1 MTDSNPI
8 ARLKKVRDER
18 QEAGKRFRENQK
30 KRGEQIKQTTT
41 SKVIRGALSG
51 PLKAVNETVE
61 FVDDIYDYAVGNPY
75 DNNEL
80 IDLQA
85 LGLEVAGDK
94 EDWAYTV
101 PQAITQF
108 LLPAGAISKTLKGTK
123 LIGMNNA
130 WTRNALAGF
139 ITDAVVQDPYEEN
152 LFNMIDKHPRLA
164 TPISEVLKAK
174 TPEEI
179 SVAEARLRQAGGGL
193 LAGEALTAFGVGVKA
208 IKKTPELYERVIKR
222 LSRRDEILMTDNVVD
237 NLGDEILD
245 LGLDKQPTKVTPKNT
260 TPVKFDLPDT
270 RGQGKFYH
278 GTAQEIT
285 LEEGGEAASS
295 QNIYG
300 NGFYTTD
307 DLITGSKY
315 QKKGKKQFLKPEIPI
330 AKGVKRESDLPF
342 GIQSD
347 LRKLDITDAELN
359 QLVRPGIEV
368 PSADRLRDLARQARQ
383 FPIDNQFSG
392 GSRTNVDAFNKIA
405 DRLDELADNPP
416 QTPDFRPVTYEIA
429 EKQPVNFYDLDQSVD
444 AELKTFINNFN
455 DEPYENI
462 VSEAVNDL
470 GDNYTLSQLFDEI
483 RGYANGRGVSSN
495 TVIDEI
501 FGNFQDYFKGKG
513 FGGFTHQGGKKAG
526 KGKRLH
532 QVRIYFDP
540 TNQIDI
546 NKVDL
551 DALADPKVQ
560 TTFNP
565 KFTGGGDPDVQKL
578 IIDRA
583 DKIKELDANNAW
595 PYKRTFADMV
605 QSANDLLPQE
615 TIESAR
621 LFNARYGRGG
631 EEDLPA
637 TLIAMNQLMNKNA
650 INLASLAKSMDE
662 SLAAGNKAG
671 FQELKE
677 QFVTEAKVLD
687 GLITLNKPLKTVPAQ
702 TLAANRAGGGVGKV
716 AASVDDLKGRTP
728 AEKAIDQ
735 ATDIRGT
742 VKEPTDPLAEFSL
755 QEILDAAENGDKASL
770 KKLRLITKKLQAA
783 QGNPQAL
790 QKMASES
797 KIMRGL
803 KVNNE
808 IFINSILSGPETHA
822 VNILSTSLNT
832 LARPL
837 EQTLGS
843 FAQGDMTGA
852 IRGGKELY
860 YLMSSITDSLKGAKL
875 SFQIEDNIVNPGAM
889 IQDSDRFQIRMEG
902 NGTLA
907 NMVNSFGTIIRL
919 PSRFLL
925 AEDEFFKQ
933 LNFRAYV
940 KASAWEDGMRK
951 GLQGADL
958 QKHIQ
963 QQFDGTIEIV
973 NKNSMANVKDKSVL
987 DLFEKAQQYA
997 AETTFTADLPEGSL
1011 GGAIQG
1017 VARHP
1022 AGRIIFPFVRTPI
1035 NIFKA
1040 QVRRTPG
1047 VNMLLQEYRQ
1057 ALKSTDP
1064 SVAAKAKGEMILGG
1078 AIWSVA
1084 GMTALAINDPMSELA
1099 ITGGGPSDF
1108 NMLNQKRA
1116 TGWQPYSFR
1125 FLLRDENGK
1134 VRMGKDGK
1142 PRYKYVSFKRLDP
1155 WSSFLMMAADAA
1167 SITGGLSKQDRDDF
1181 GVAASVAL
1189 GRNITNKTYLQGIT
1203 ELADLLGK
1211 PYKMES
1217 WLARRAAAGGG
1228 ILGVVPFPGNP
1239 FSSLGRSLTKATDN
1253 QIMDKRVRAGDD
1265 GFVILRK
1272 FHNELAATIPG
1283 YSGGLR
1289 PMRNFIT
1296 GSIIE
1301 YPVGFGPDNMSVLNP
1316 IKETSSINN
1325 NVLTTLDDIG
1335 ARITQPSDE
1344 LSLGRLPSGQAIGS
1358 GIELTYDEHLDL
1370 IEETAFVKINGQT
1383 MVRALHNR
1391 IQQKDFQALMKSV
1404 RGELIEQNN
1413 MDIEVQ
1419 AQEANRDLA
1428 EDILRDIVNEYKK
1441 AGKQIWFSKNPE
1453 RKKEYLQLQATIRQE
1468 ANNDILEG
1476 FQQLNAN

>member
-8 ARLKKVRDER
+8 ARLKKFRDER
-18 QEAGKRFRENQK
+18 QEAGKKFREIQR

-61 FVDDIYDYAVGNPY
+61 FVDDIYDFAAGNPY

-85 LGLEVAGDK
+85 LGLEIAGDK
-94 EDWAYTV
+94 EDWSYTV

-108 LLPAGAISKTLKGTK
+108 LLPAGVISKGLKGTK
-123 LIGMNNA
+123 LVGMNNA
-130 WTRNALAGF
+130 WARNAVAGF

-152 LFNMIDKHPRLA
+152 LFNMIDKHPRLGGVI
-164 TPISEVLKAK
+164 TDVLKAK

-179 SVAEARLRQAGGGL
+179 GVADARFRQAASGL
-193 LAGEALTAFGVGVKA
+193 VAGEALTALGLGVKA

-237 NLGDEILD
+237 NLGDEI
-245 LGLDKQPTKVTPKNT
+245 
-260 TPVKFDLPDT
+260 
-270 RGQGKFYH
+270 
-278 GTAQEIT
+278 I
-285 LEEGGEAASS
+285 
-295 QNIYG
+295 
-300 NGFYTTD
+300 D
-307 DLITGSKY
+307 DLN
-315 QKKGKKQFLKPEIPI
+315 
-330 AKGVKRESDLPF
+330 LP
-342 GIQSD
+342 
-347 LRKLDITDAELN
+347 
-359 QLVRPGIEV
+359 
-368 PSADRLRDLARQARQ
+368 
-383 FPIDNQFSG
+383 
-392 GSRTNVDAFNKIA
+392 
-405 DRLDELADNPP
+405 
-416 QTPDFRPVTYEIA
+416 
-429 EKQPVNFYDLDQSVD
+429 
-444 AELKTFINNFN
+444 
-455 DEPYENI
+455 
-462 VSEAVNDL
+462 
-470 GDNYTLSQLFDEI
+470 
-483 RGYANGRGVSSN
+483 
-495 TVIDEI
+495 
-501 FGNFQDYFKGKG
+501 
-513 FGGFTHQGGKKAG
+513 
-526 KGKRLH
+526 
-532 QVRIYFDP
+532 
-540 TNQIDI
+540 
-546 NKVDL
+546 NKVVKEGD
-551 DALADPKVQ
+551 KVE

-583 DKIKELDANNAW
+583 EELKRLDANNAW

-605 QSANDLLPQE
+605 KNANDLLPQE

-637 TLIAMNQLMNKNA
+637 TLISMNQLMNKNA

-671 FQELKE
+671 FTELKG

-755 QEILDAAENGDKASL
+755 EEILNAAEQGDKASL

-790 QKMASES
+790 QKMANES

-803 KVNNE
+803 KVQNE

-889 IQDSDRFQIRMEG
+889 IQDADRFQVRMEG
-902 NGTLA
+902 NGTVA

-933 LNFRAYV
+933 LNFRSYV

-958 QKHIQ
+958 QDHIQ
-963 QQFDGTIEIV
+963 RQFDGTIEIV

-987 DLFEKAQQYA
+987 DLYEKAQQYA
-997 AETTFTADLPEGSL
+997 AETTFTADLPEDSL

-1035 NIFKA
+1035 NIFKS

-1084 GMTALAINDPMSELA
+1084 GITALAINDPMSELA

-1125 FLLRDENGK
+1125 FLLKDENGNI
-1134 VRMGKDGK
+1134 RMGKDGK

-1217 WLARRAAAGGG
+1217 WLARRAAAT
-1228 ILGVVPFPGNP
+1228 VNP
-1239 FSSLGRSLTKATDN
+1239 FSSLGRSLTKATDG

-1283 YSGGLR
+1283 YGANLR

-1316 IKETSSINN
+1316 IKETDSINN

-1344 LSLGRLPSGQAIGS
+1344 LTLGRLPSGKAVGS
-1358 GIELTYDEHLDL
+1358 GIELNYNEHLDL

-1383 MVRALHNR
+1383 MVRALNNR

-1404 RGELIEQNN
+1404 RGEMIEQNN
-1413 MDIEVQ
+1413 MDIEVK

-1428 EDILRDIVNEYKK
+1428 EDILRDIVNKYKK
-1441 AGKQIWFSKNPE
+1441 AGKQIWLSKNPE
-1453 RKKEYLQLQATIRQE
+1453 RALEYRQLQSAIRQE
-1468 ANNDILEG
+1468 ANNDILKSFEA
-1476 FQQLNAN
+1476 LNAN

>member
-1 MTDSNPI
+1 MTETPSNKKNLLQNLDQTIQDTQARTVDFFDNTFLGDKRSLEEIKQNRQEIRDKGI
-8 ARLKKVRDER
+8 AKRKKIDEKLKK
-18 QEAGKRFRENQK
+18 
-30 KRGEQIKQTTT
+30 TTT
-41 SKVIRGALSG
+41 SKVIRGTLTG

-85 LGLEVAGDK
+85 LGLEVKGDK

-108 LLPAGAISKTLKGTK
+108 LLPAGVLSKTLKGTK
-123 LIGMNNA
+123 LVGMGNA
-130 WTRNALAGF
+130 WTRNAVAGF

-164 TPISEVLKAK
+164 SPISDLLKAK
-174 TPEEI
+174 TAEEI
-179 SVAEARLRQAGGGL
+179 GVAEARFRQATGGL
-193 LAGEALTAFGVGVKA
+193 LAGEALTALGLGVKA
-208 IKKTPELYERVIKR
+208 IKKTPELYERVINR

-237 NLGDEILD
+237 NLGDEI
-245 LGLDKQPTKVTPKNT
+245 
-260 TPVKFDLPDT
+260 
-270 RGQGKFYH
+270 
-278 GTAQEIT
+278 I
-285 LEEGGEAASS
+285 
-295 QNIYG
+295 
-300 NGFYTTD
+300 D
-307 DLITGSKY
+307 DLN
-315 QKKGKKQFLKPEIPI
+315 
-330 AKGVKRESDLPF
+330 LP
-342 GIQSD
+342 
-347 LRKLDITDAELN
+347 
-359 QLVRPGIEV
+359 
-368 PSADRLRDLARQARQ
+368 
-383 FPIDNQFSG
+383 
-392 GSRTNVDAFNKIA
+392 
-405 DRLDELADNPP
+405 
-416 QTPDFRPVTYEIA
+416 
-429 EKQPVNFYDLDQSVD
+429 
-444 AELKTFINNFN
+444 
-455 DEPYENI
+455 
-462 VSEAVNDL
+462 
-470 GDNYTLSQLFDEI
+470 
-483 RGYANGRGVSSN
+483 
-495 TVIDEI
+495 
-501 FGNFQDYFKGKG
+501 
-513 FGGFTHQGGKKAG
+513 
-526 KGKRLH
+526 
-532 QVRIYFDP
+532 
-540 TNQIDI
+540 
-546 NKVDL
+546 NKVVKEGD
-551 DALADPKVQ
+551 KVE

-583 DKIKELDANNAW
+583 EELKRLDANNAW

-605 QSANDLLPQE
+605 KNANDLLPAE
-615 TIESAR
+615 VIESAR

-650 INLASLAKSMDE
+650 INLASLAKTIDE
-662 SLAAGNKAG
+662 TLATGNKSG
-671 FQELKE
+671 FSEELKK
-677 QFVTEAKVLD
+677 QFIREAKVLD
-687 GLITLNKPLKTVPAQ
+687 GLITLNKPLKTIPAQ

-716 AASVDDLKGRTP
+716 AASVEDLTGRTP
-728 AEKAIDQ
+728 TEKAIDQ

-742 VKEPTDPLAEFSL
+742 VKEPTDPLAEFSM
-755 QEILDAAENGDKASL
+755 QEILDAAEKGDKASW
-770 KKLRLITKKLQAA
+770 KKLRIITKKLQAA

-790 QKMASES
+790 QKMANES
-797 KIMRGL
+797 KLMRGL
-803 KVNNE
+803 KVQNE

-822 VNILSTSLNT
+822 VNILSTGLNT

-889 IQDSDRFQIRMEG
+889 IQDADRFQVRMEG
-902 NGTLA
+902 DGNLA
-907 NMVNSFGTIIRL
+907 NIVNAFGTIIRL

-958 QKHIQ
+958 QDHIQ
-963 QQFDGTIEIV
+963 RQFDGTIEIV

-987 DLFEKAQQYA
+987 DLYEKAQQYA

-1022 AGRIIFPFVRTPI
+1022 AGRIVFPFVRTPI

-1064 SVAAKAKGEMILGG
+1064 SVVAKAKGEMILGG
-1078 AIWSVA
+1078 SIWAIA
-1084 GMTALAINDPMSELA
+1084 GLTAYSINDPMSELA

-1125 FLLRDENGK
+1125 FLLKDENGN

-1142 PRYKYVSFKRLDP
+1142 PRYRYVSFKRLDP

-1167 SITGGLSKQDRDDF
+1167 AITGSLSKQDRDDF

-1211 PYKMES
+1211 PYKLES
-1217 WLARRAAAGGG
+1217 WLARRAAATT
-1228 ILGVVPFPGNP
+1228 NP
-1239 FSSLGRSLTKATDN
+1239 FSSFGRSVKRSGLTTSYGQLPGDRR
-1253 QIMDKRVRAGDD
+1253 ILDKKVRAGDD

-1283 YSGGLR
+1283 YTGGLR

-1296 GSIIE
+1296 GSVIE
-1301 YPVGFGPDNMSVLNP
+1301 YPVGFGPDTMNILNP
-1316 IKETSSINN
+1316 IKETDSINN

-1344 LSLGRLPSGQAIGS
+1344 LNIGRLPSGQAIGS

-1370 IEETAFVKINGQT
+1370 IEETAFVKINGIT
-1383 MVRALHNR
+1383 MVRALNNR

-1413 MDIEVQ
+1413 RDREVK

-1428 EDILRDIVNEYKK
+1428 EDILRDIVNKYKR
-1441 AGKQIWFSKNPE
+1441 AGKKVWLSKNPE
-1453 RKKEYLQLQATIRQE
+1453 RELEYKQLQSAIRQE

-1476 FQQLNAN
+1476 FNQLN

>member
-8 ARLKKVRDER
+8 ARLSKINQER
-18 QEAGKRFRENQK
+18 QERNKKFRASQK
-30 KRGEQIKQTTT
+30 ELSKKLKQTKT

-61 FVDDIYDYAVGNPY
+61 FVDDIYDFAAGNPY

-80 IDLQA
+80 IDLQG
-85 LGLEVAGDK
+85 LGLEIKGDK

-123 LIGMNNA
+123 LVGMNNA
-130 WTRNALAGF
+130 WVRNAFAGF
-139 ITDAVVQDPYEEN
+139 VTDAVVQDPYEEN
-152 LFNMIDKHPRLA
+152 LFNMIDKHPRLGGVI
-164 TPISEVLKAK
+164 TDVLKAK

-179 SVAEARLRQAGGGL
+179 GVADARFRQAASGL
-193 LAGEALTAFGVGVKA
+193 VAGEALTALGLGVKA
-208 IKKTPELYERVIKR
+208 IKKSPELYERVIKR

-237 NLGDEILD
+237 NLGDEI
-245 LGLDKQPTKVTPKNT
+245 
-260 TPVKFDLPDT
+260 
-270 RGQGKFYH
+270 
-278 GTAQEIT
+278 I
-285 LEEGGEAASS
+285 
-295 QNIYG
+295 
-300 NGFYTTD
+300 D
-307 DLITGSKY
+307 DLN
-315 QKKGKKQFLKPEIPI
+315 
-330 AKGVKRESDLPF
+330 LP
-342 GIQSD
+342 
-347 LRKLDITDAELN
+347 
-359 QLVRPGIEV
+359 
-368 PSADRLRDLARQARQ
+368 
-383 FPIDNQFSG
+383 
-392 GSRTNVDAFNKIA
+392 NKIVK
-405 DRLDELADNPP
+405 DGE
-416 QTPDFRPVTYEIA
+416 
-429 EKQPVNFYDLDQSVD
+429 
-444 AELKTFINNFN
+444 
-455 DEPYENI
+455 
-462 VSEAVNDL
+462 
-470 GDNYTLSQLFDEI
+470 
-483 RGYANGRGVSSN
+483 
-495 TVIDEI
+495 
-501 FGNFQDYFKGKG
+501 
-513 FGGFTHQGGKKAG
+513 
-526 KGKRLH
+526 
-532 QVRIYFDP
+532 
-540 TNQIDI
+540 
-546 NKVDL
+546 KVD
-551 DALADPKVQ
+551 
-560 TTFNP
+560 TTFNT
-565 KFTGGGDPDVQKL
+565 KTKTEGQYFQTTTLTGGGDPDVQKL

-605 QSANDLLPQE
+605 QSANSLLPQE

-671 FQELKE
+671 FTELKG

-755 QEILDAAENGDKASL
+755 EEILNAAEQGDKASL

-790 QKMASES
+790 QKMANES
-797 KIMRGL
+797 KLMRGL
-803 KVNNE
+803 KVQNE

-1099 ITGGGPSDF
+1099 ITGGGPSNF

-1116 TGWQPYSFR
+1116 TRWQPYSFR

-1167 SITGGLSKQDRDDF
+1167 SITGSLSKQDRDDF

-1211 PYKMES
+1211 PYQMES
-1217 WLARRAAAGGG
+1217 WLARRAAAT
-1228 ILGVVPFPGNP
+1228 VNP
-1239 FSSLGRSLTKATDN
+1239 FSSLGRSLTKATDG

-1283 YSGGLR
+1283 YGANLR

-1316 IKETSSINN
+1316 IKETDSINN

-1419 AQEANRDLA
+1419 AQQANRDLA
-1428 EDILRDIVNEYKK
+1428 EDILRDIVNKYKK

-1453 RKKEYLQLQATIRQE
+1453 RKKEYIQLQATIKQE

-1476 FQQLNAN
+1476 FKQLNTN

>member
-8 ARLKKVRDER
+8 ARFRKNR
-18 QEAGKRFRENQK
+18 QEAGKKFREKLK
-30 KRGEQIKQTTT
+30 KNEEIIKQTTS

-85 LGLEVAGDK
+85 LGLEVKGDK

-108 LLPAGAISKTLKGTK
+108 LLPAGVLSKTLKGTK
-123 LIGMNNA
+123 LVGMGNA
-130 WTRNALAGF
+130 WARNAVAGF
-139 ITDAVVQDPYEEN
+139 VTDAVVQDPYEEN

-164 TPISEVLKAK
+164 TPISDLLKAK

-179 SVAEARLRQAGGGL
+179 GVAEARFRQASGGL
-193 LAGEALTAFGVGVKA
+193 LAGEALTALGLGVKA
-208 IKKTPELYERVIKR
+208 MKKTPELYERVIKR

-237 NLGDEILD
+237 NLGDEIID
-245 LGLDKQPTKVTPKNT
+245 LSIDKQPTKVTPKNT

-270 RGQGKFYH
+270 RGQNEFYH
-278 GTAQEIT
+278 GAASEIN
-285 LEEGGEAASS
+285 LVEGGEFGKAVE
-295 QNIYG
+295 NLYG
-300 NGFYTTD
+300 DGFYVTE
-307 DLITGSKY
+307 DLVTAAKY
-315 QKKGKKQFLKPEIPI
+315 QKKNRVKGKKPT
-330 AKGVKRESDLPF
+330 GVVYK
-342 GIQSD
+342 
-347 LRKLDITDAELN
+347 
-359 QLVRPGIEV
+359 
-368 PSADRLRDLARQARQ
+368 
-383 FPIDNQFSG
+383 
-392 GSRTNVDAFNKIA
+392 
-405 DRLDELADNPP
+405 
-416 QTPDFRPVTYEIA
+416 VT
-429 EKQPVNFYDLDQSVD
+429 EKQPVKFFDLDAPATPERINQLRNIFDVD
-444 AELKTFINNFN
+444 AY
-455 DEPYENI
+455 DEVDIIDRALDNVGSNASIAQIYDEIKLISN
-462 VSEAVNDL
+462 ANDL
-470 GDNYTLSQLFDEI
+470 SANTTADLF
-483 RGYANGRGVSSN
+483 SSF
-495 TVIDEI
+495 TEEL
-501 FGNFQDYFKGKG
+501 QREG
-513 FGGFTHQGGKKAG
+513 FGGLTHQGGKKAG

-540 TNQIDI
+540 ANSLDI

-565 KFTGGGDPDVQKL
+565 KFTGGGDPDVQEL
-578 IIDRA
+578 ILKRA
-583 DKIKELDANNAW
+583 DELKKLDANNAW

-605 QSANDLLPQE
+605 KNANDLLPAE
-615 TIESAR
+615 VIESAR

-671 FQELKE
+671 FQELKG

-702 TLAANRAGGGVGKV
+702 TLAANRAGGGVGQV
-716 AASVDDLKGRTP
+716 AATVEDLKGRTP
-728 AEKAIDQ
+728 TEKAIDQ

-755 QEILDAAENGDKASL
+755 EEILNAAEQGDKASL

-797 KIMRGL
+797 KLMRGI
-803 KVNNE
+803 KVQNE

-860 YLMSSITDSLKGAKL
+860 YLMSSITDSLKAAKL
-875 SFQIEDNIVNPGAM
+875 SFQIEDNIVNPSAM
-889 IQDSDRFQIRMEG
+889 IQEADRFQIRMEG
-902 NGTLA
+902 DGLLA
-907 NMVNSFGTIIRL
+907 NIINTYGTVVRL

-958 QKHIQ
+958 ENHIQ
-963 QQFDGTIEIV
+963 RQFDGTIEIV

-987 DLFEKAQQYA
+987 ELFDKAQKYA

-1017 VARHP
+1017 IARHP
-1022 AGRIIFPFVRTPI
+1022 AGRIVFPFVRTPI

-1040 QVRRTPG
+1040 QVRRTPA

-1078 AIWSVA
+1078 SMWSIA
-1084 GMTALAINDPMSELA
+1084 GLTALSINNPMSELA
-1099 ITGGGPSDF
+1099 ITGGGPSDY

-1125 FLLRDENGK
+1125 FLLRDENGN

-1142 PRYKYVSFKRLDP
+1142 PRYKYVSFRRLDP

-1167 SITGGLSKQDRDDF
+1167 AITGGLSRQDRDDF
-1181 GVAASVAL
+1181 GVAAAVAL

-1211 PYKMES
+1211 PYKLES
-1217 WLARRAAAGGG
+1217 WLARRAAAT
-1228 ILGVVPFPGNP
+1228 VNP
-1239 FSSLGRSLTKATDN
+1239 FSAFGRSVKRSGLTTSYG
-1253 QIMDKRVRAGDD
+1253 QIPADQRILDKKVRAGDD
-1265 GFVILRK
+1265 GMVVLRK

-1283 YSGGLR
+1283 YGGGLR

-1296 GSIIE
+1296 GSVIE
-1301 YPVGFGPDNMSVLNP
+1301 YPVGYGPDTMSILNP
-1316 IKETSSINN
+1316 IKETNSVNN
-1325 NVLTTLDDIG
+1325 TVLTTLDEIG

-1344 LSLGRLPSGQAIGS
+1344 LNIGRLPSGEPIGS

-1370 IEETAFVKINGQT
+1370 IEETAFVKINGIT
-1383 MVRALHNR
+1383 MVKALHNR

-1428 EDILRDIVNEYKK
+1428 EGILRDIVNKYKR
-1441 AGKQIWFSKNPE
+1441 AGKKVWLSKNPE
-1453 RKKEYLQLQATIRQE
+1453 RELEYKQKQSAVRKE
-1468 ANNDILEG
+1468 ANEDILDG
-1476 FQQLNAN
+1476 FNQLN

>member
-8 ARLKKVRDER
+8 TRFRKNR
-18 QEAGKRFRENQK
+18 QEAGKKFREKLK
-30 KRGEQIKQTTT
+30 KNEEIIKQTTS

-80 IDLQA
+80 IDLQG
-85 LGLEVAGDK
+85 LGLEIKSDK

-108 LLPAGAISKTLKGTK
+108 LLPAGVISKGLKGTK
-123 LIGMNNA
+123 LVGMGNA
-130 WTRNALAGF
+130 WTRNAVAGF
-139 ITDAVVQDPYEEN
+139 VTDAVVQDPYEEN

-164 TPISEVLKAK
+164 TPISELLKAK

-179 SVAEARLRQAGGGL
+179 SVAEARFRQASGGL
-193 LAGEALTAFGVGVKA
+193 LAGEALTALGLGVKA
-208 IKKTPELYERVIKR
+208 MKKTPELYERVINR

-237 NLGDEILD
+237 NLGDEI
-245 LGLDKQPTKVTPKNT
+245 
-260 TPVKFDLPDT
+260 
-270 RGQGKFYH
+270 
-278 GTAQEIT
+278 I
-285 LEEGGEAASS
+285 
-295 QNIYG
+295 
-300 NGFYTTD
+300 D
-307 DLITGSKY
+307 DLN
-315 QKKGKKQFLKPEIPI
+315 
-330 AKGVKRESDLPF
+330 LP
-342 GIQSD
+342 
-347 LRKLDITDAELN
+347 
-359 QLVRPGIEV
+359 
-368 PSADRLRDLARQARQ
+368 
-383 FPIDNQFSG
+383 
-392 GSRTNVDAFNKIA
+392 
-405 DRLDELADNPP
+405 
-416 QTPDFRPVTYEIA
+416 
-429 EKQPVNFYDLDQSVD
+429 
-444 AELKTFINNFN
+444 
-455 DEPYENI
+455 
-462 VSEAVNDL
+462 
-470 GDNYTLSQLFDEI
+470 
-483 RGYANGRGVSSN
+483 
-495 TVIDEI
+495 
-501 FGNFQDYFKGKG
+501 
-513 FGGFTHQGGKKAG
+513 
-526 KGKRLH
+526 
-532 QVRIYFDP
+532 
-540 TNQIDI
+540 
-546 NKVDL
+546 NKVVKDG
-551 DALADPKVQ
+551 DKVE

-583 DKIKELDANNAW
+583 DKIKQLDANNAW

-605 QSANDLLPQE
+605 KNANDLLP
-615 TIESAR
+615 
-621 LFNARYGRGG
+621 
-631 EEDLPA
+631 
-637 TLIAMNQLMNKNA
+637 
-650 INLASLAKSMDE
+650 
-662 SLAAGNKAG
+662 
-671 FQELKE
+671 
-677 QFVTEAKVLD
+677 AKVLD

-702 TLAANRAGGGVGKV
+702 TLAANRAGGGVGQV
-716 AASVDDLKGRTP
+716 AATVKDLKGRTP
-728 AEKAIDQ
+728 TEKAIDQ

-755 QEILDAAENGDKASL
+755 EEILNAAEQGDKASL

-797 KIMRGL
+797 RIMRGL
-803 KVNNE
+803 KVQNE

-860 YLMSSITDSLKGAKL
+860 YLMSSITDSLKAAKL
-875 SFQIEDNIVNPGAM
+875 SFQIEDNIVNPSAM
-889 IQDSDRFQIRMEG
+889 IQEADRFQIRMEG
-902 NGTLA
+902 DGVLA
-907 NMVNSFGTIIRL
+907 NIINTYGTVVRL

-933 LNFRAYV
+933 LNFRSYV

-951 GLQGADL
+951 GLQGVDL
-958 QKHIQ
+958 ENHIQ
-963 QQFDGTIEIV
+963 RQFDGTIEIV

-987 DLFEKAQQYA
+987 DLYEKAQQYA

-1017 VARHP
+1017 IARHP
-1022 AGRIIFPFVRTPI
+1022 VGRIIFPFVRTPI

-1040 QVRRTPG
+1040 QVRRTPA

-1078 AIWSVA
+1078 SMWSIA
-1084 GMTALAINDPMSELA
+1084 GLTALSINNPMSELA
-1099 ITGGGPSDF
+1099 ITGGGPSDY
-1108 NMLNQKRA
+1108 NLLNQKRA

-1125 FLLRDENGK
+1125 FLLRDENGN

-1142 PRYKYVSFKRLDP
+1142 PRYKYVSFRRLDP

-1167 SITGGLSKQDRDDF
+1167 AITGSLSRQDRDDF
-1181 GVAASVAL
+1181 GVAAAVAL

-1211 PYKMES
+1211 PYKLES
-1217 WLARRAAAGGG
+1217 WLARRAAAT
-1228 ILGVVPFPGNP
+1228 VNP
-1239 FSSLGRSLTKATDN
+1239 LSAFGRSVKRSGLTTSYG
-1253 QIMDKRVRAGDD
+1253 QIPADQRILDKKVRAGDD
-1265 GFVILRK
+1265 GMVVLRK
-1272 FHNELAATIPG
+1272 FHNELAATIPAYG
-1283 YSGGLR
+1283 GGLR

-1296 GSIIE
+1296 GSVIE
-1301 YPVGFGPDNMSVLNP
+1301 YPVGYGPDTMSILNP
-1316 IKETSSINN
+1316 IKETNSVNN
-1325 NVLTTLDDIG
+1325 TVLTTLDEIG

-1344 LSLGRLPSGQAIGS
+1344 LNLGRLPSGQPIGS

-1370 IEETAFVKINGQT
+1370 IEETAFVKINGTT
-1383 MVRALHNR
+1383 MVKALHNR

-1413 MDIEVQ
+1413 MDIEVK

-1428 EDILRDIVNEYKK
+1428 EEILRDIVNKYKR
-1441 AGKQIWFSKNPE
+1441 AGKKVWLSKNPKRE
-1453 RKKEYLQLQATIRQE
+1453 LEYEQLQSAIRQE

-1476 FQQLNAN
+1476 FNQLN

>member
-8 ARLKKVRDER
+8 ARFRKNR
-18 QEAGKRFRENQK
+18 QEAGKKFREKLK
-30 KRGEQIKQTTT
+30 KNEEIIKQTTS

-85 LGLEVAGDK
+85 LGLEIKGDK

-108 LLPAGAISKTLKGTK
+108 LLPAGVISKGLKGTK
-123 LIGMNNA
+123 LVGMGNA
-130 WTRNALAGF
+130 WARNAVAGF
-139 ITDAVVQDPYEEN
+139 VTDAVVQDPYEEN

-164 TPISEVLKAK
+164 TPISDLLKAK

-179 SVAEARLRQAGGGL
+179 SVAEARFRQATGGL
-193 LAGEALTAFGVGVKA
+193 LAGEALTALGLGVKA
-208 IKKTPELYERVIKR
+208 MKKTPELYERVINR

-237 NLGDEILD
+237 NLGDEI
-245 LGLDKQPTKVTPKNT
+245 
-260 TPVKFDLPDT
+260 
-270 RGQGKFYH
+270 
-278 GTAQEIT
+278 I
-285 LEEGGEAASS
+285 
-295 QNIYG
+295 
-300 NGFYTTD
+300 D
-307 DLITGSKY
+307 DLN
-315 QKKGKKQFLKPEIPI
+315 
-330 AKGVKRESDLPF
+330 LP
-342 GIQSD
+342 
-347 LRKLDITDAELN
+347 
-359 QLVRPGIEV
+359 
-368 PSADRLRDLARQARQ
+368 
-383 FPIDNQFSG
+383 
-392 GSRTNVDAFNKIA
+392 
-405 DRLDELADNPP
+405 
-416 QTPDFRPVTYEIA
+416 
-429 EKQPVNFYDLDQSVD
+429 
-444 AELKTFINNFN
+444 
-455 DEPYENI
+455 
-462 VSEAVNDL
+462 
-470 GDNYTLSQLFDEI
+470 
-483 RGYANGRGVSSN
+483 
-495 TVIDEI
+495 
-501 FGNFQDYFKGKG
+501 
-513 FGGFTHQGGKKAG
+513 
-526 KGKRLH
+526 
-532 QVRIYFDP
+532 
-540 TNQIDI
+540 
-546 NKVDL
+546 NKVVKDGE
-551 DALADPKVQ
+551 KVD
-560 TTFNP
+560 TTFNT
-565 KFTGGGDPDVQKL
+565 KTKTEGQYFETTTLTGGGDPDVQKL

-605 QSANDLLPQE
+605 KSANDLLPAE
-615 TIESAR
+615 VIESAR

-671 FQELKE
+671 FQELKG

-716 AASVDDLKGRTP
+716 AATVEDLKGRTP
-728 AEKAIDQ
+728 TEKAIDQ

-755 QEILDAAENGDKASL
+755 EEILNAAEQGDKASL

-803 KVNNE
+803 KIQNE

-822 VNILSTSLNT
+822 VNILSTGLNT

-860 YLMSSITDSLKGAKL
+860 YLISSITDSLKGAKL

-889 IQDSDRFQIRMEG
+889 IQDADRFQVRMEG
-902 NGTLA
+902 DSNLA
-907 NMVNSFGTIIRL
+907 NIVNAFGTIIRL

-958 QKHIQ
+958 QDHIQ
-963 QQFDGTIEIV
+963 RQFDGTIEIV

-987 DLFEKAQQYA
+987 DLYEKAQQYA

-1022 AGRIIFPFVRTPI
+1022 AGRIVFPFVRTPI

-1064 SVAAKAKGEMILGG
+1064 SVVAKAKGEMILGG
-1078 AIWSVA
+1078 SIWAIA
-1084 GMTALAINDPMSELA
+1084 GLTAYSINDPMSELA
-1099 ITGGGPSDF
+1099 ITGGGPSDY

-1125 FLLRDENGK
+1125 FLLKDENGN

-1167 SITGGLSKQDRDDF
+1167 AITGGLSKQDRDDF
-1181 GVAASVAL
+1181 GVAAAVAL

-1211 PYKMES
+1211 PYKLES
-1217 WLARRAAAGGG
+1217 WLARRAAAT
-1228 ILGVVPFPGNP
+1228 IIP
-1239 FSSLGRSLTKATDN
+1239 FSSFGRSVKRSGLTTSYGQLPGD
-1253 QIMDKRVRAGDD
+1253 QRILDKKVRAGDD
-1265 GFVILRK
+1265 GFVVLRK

-1283 YSGGLR
+1283 YSGGLIFPKLR

-1296 GSIIE
+1296 GSVIE
-1301 YPVGFGPDNMSVLNP
+1301 YPVGFGPDNMNILNP
-1316 IKETSSINN
+1316 IKETNSINN
-1325 NVLTTLDDIG
+1325 TVLTTLDEIG

-1344 LSLGRLPSGQAIGS
+1344 LNIGRLPSGEPIGS

-1370 IEETAFVKINGQT
+1370 IEETAFVKINGIT
-1383 MVRALHNR
+1383 MVQDLHNR

-1428 EDILRDIVNEYKK
+1428 EGILRDIVNKYKK
-1441 AGKQIWFSKNPE
+1441 AGKKVWLSKNPE
-1453 RKKEYLQLQATIRQE
+1453 RELEYKQKQSAVRKE
-1468 ANNDILEG
+1468 ANEDILEG
-1476 FQQLNAN
+1476 FNQLN

>member
-1 MTDSNPI
+1 MTETPSNKKNLLQNLDQTIQDTQARTVDFFDNTFLGDKRSLEEIKQNRQEIRDKGI
-8 ARLKKVRDER
+8 AKRKKIDEKLKK
-18 QEAGKRFRENQK
+18 
-30 KRGEQIKQTTT
+30 TTT
-41 SKVIRGALSG
+41 SKVIRGTLTG

-85 LGLEVAGDK
+85 LGLEVKGDK

-108 LLPAGAISKTLKGTK
+108 LLPAGVLSKTLKGTK
-123 LIGMNNA
+123 LVGMGNA
-130 WTRNALAGF
+130 WTRNAVAGF

-164 TPISEVLKAK
+164 SPISDLLKAK
-174 TPEEI
+174 TAEEI
-179 SVAEARLRQAGGGL
+179 GVAEARFRQATGGL
-193 LAGEALTAFGVGVKA
+193 LAGEALTALGLGVKA
-208 IKKTPELYERVIKR
+208 IKKTPELYERVINR

-237 NLGDEILD
+237 NLGDEI
-245 LGLDKQPTKVTPKNT
+245 
-260 TPVKFDLPDT
+260 
-270 RGQGKFYH
+270 
-278 GTAQEIT
+278 I
-285 LEEGGEAASS
+285 
-295 QNIYG
+295 
-300 NGFYTTD
+300 D
-307 DLITGSKY
+307 DLN
-315 QKKGKKQFLKPEIPI
+315 
-330 AKGVKRESDLPF
+330 LP
-342 GIQSD
+342 
-347 LRKLDITDAELN
+347 
-359 QLVRPGIEV
+359 
-368 PSADRLRDLARQARQ
+368 
-383 FPIDNQFSG
+383 
-392 GSRTNVDAFNKIA
+392 
-405 DRLDELADNPP
+405 
-416 QTPDFRPVTYEIA
+416 
-429 EKQPVNFYDLDQSVD
+429 
-444 AELKTFINNFN
+444 
-455 DEPYENI
+455 
-462 VSEAVNDL
+462 
-470 GDNYTLSQLFDEI
+470 
-483 RGYANGRGVSSN
+483 
-495 TVIDEI
+495 
-501 FGNFQDYFKGKG
+501 
-513 FGGFTHQGGKKAG
+513 
-526 KGKRLH
+526 
-532 QVRIYFDP
+532 
-540 TNQIDI
+540 
-546 NKVDL
+546 NKVVKEGD
-551 DALADPKVQ
+551 KVE

-583 DKIKELDANNAW
+583 EELKRLDANNAW

-605 QSANDLLPQE
+605 KNANDLLPAE
-615 TIESAR
+615 VIESAR

-650 INLASLAKSMDE
+650 INLASLAKTIDE
-662 SLAAGNKAG
+662 TLATGNKSG
-671 FQELKE
+671 FSEELKK
-677 QFVTEAKVLD
+677 QFIREAKVLD
-687 GLITLNKPLKTVPAQ
+687 GLITLNKPLKTIPAQ

-716 AASVDDLKGRTP
+716 AASVEDLTGRTP
-728 AEKAIDQ
+728 TEKAIDQ

-742 VKEPTDPLAEFSL
+742 VKEPTDPLAEFSM
-755 QEILDAAENGDKASL
+755 QEILDAAEKGDKASW
-770 KKLRLITKKLQAA
+770 KKLRIITKKLQAA

-790 QKMASES
+790 QKMANES
-797 KIMRGL
+797 KLMRGL
-803 KVNNE
+803 KVQNE

-822 VNILSTSLNT
+822 VNILSTGLNT

-889 IQDSDRFQIRMEG
+889 IQDADRFQVRMEG
-902 NGTLA
+902 DGNLA
-907 NMVNSFGTIIRL
+907 NIVNAFGTIIRL

-958 QKHIQ
+958 QDHIQ
-963 QQFDGTIEIV
+963 RQFDGTIEII

-987 DLFEKAQQYA
+987 DLYEKAQQYA

-1022 AGRIIFPFVRTPI
+1022 AGRIVFPFVRTPI

-1064 SVAAKAKGEMILGG
+1064 SVVAKAKGEMILGG
-1078 AIWSVA
+1078 SIWAIA
-1084 GMTALAINDPMSELA
+1084 GLTAYSINDPMSELA

-1125 FLLRDENGK
+1125 FLLKDENGN

-1142 PRYKYVSFKRLDP
+1142 PRYRYVSFKRLDP

-1167 SITGGLSKQDRDDF
+1167 AITGSLSKQDRDDF

-1211 PYKMES
+1211 PYKLES
-1217 WLARRAAAGGG
+1217 WLARRAAATT
-1228 ILGVVPFPGNP
+1228 NP
-1239 FSSLGRSLTKATDN
+1239 FSSFGRSVKRSGLTTSYGQLPGD
-1253 QIMDKRVRAGDD
+1253 QRILDKKVRAGDD

-1283 YSGGLR
+1283 YTGGLR

-1296 GSIIE
+1296 GSVIE
-1301 YPVGFGPDNMSVLNP
+1301 YPVGFGPDTMNILNP
-1316 IKETSSINN
+1316 IKETDSINN

-1344 LSLGRLPSGQAIGS
+1344 LNIGRLPSGQAIGS

-1370 IEETAFVKINGQT
+1370 IEETAFVKINGIT
-1383 MVRALHNR
+1383 MVRALNNR

-1413 MDIEVQ
+1413 MDIEVK

-1428 EDILRDIVNEYKK
+1428 EDILRDIVNKYKR
-1441 AGKQIWFSKNPE
+1441 AGKKVWLSKNPE
-1453 RKKEYLQLQATIRQE
+1453 RELEYKQLQSAIRQE

-1476 FQQLNAN
+1476 FNQLN

>member
-8 ARLKKVRDER
+8 ARLKKFRDER
-18 QEAGKRFRENQK
+18 QEAGKKFRENQR

-85 LGLEVAGDK
+85 LGLEIKGDK
-94 EDWAYTV
+94 EDWTYTM

-108 LLPAGAISKTLKGTK
+108 LLPAGATSKVLKGTK
-123 LIGMNNA
+123 LVGMNNA
-130 WTRNALAGF
+130 WARNALAGF
-139 ITDAVVQDPYEEN
+139 VTDAVVQDPYEEN

-193 LAGEALTAFGVGVKA
+193 LAGEALTALGLGVKA

-245 LGLDKQPTKVTPKNT
+245 LGINKEPTKVTPKNT

-270 RGQGKFYH
+270 RGQNEFYH
-278 GTAQEIT
+278 GAASDIE
-285 LEEGGEAASS
+285 LVEGGEFGKAVE
-295 QNIYG
+295 NLYG
-300 NGFYTTD
+300 DGFYVTE
-307 DLITGSKY
+307 DLVTAAKY
-315 QKKGKKQFLKPEIPI
+315 RKKNRVKGKKPT
-330 AKGVKRESDLPF
+330 GVVYK
-342 GIQSD
+342 
-347 LRKLDITDAELN
+347 
-359 QLVRPGIEV
+359 
-368 PSADRLRDLARQARQ
+368 
-383 FPIDNQFSG
+383 
-392 GSRTNVDAFNKIA
+392 
-405 DRLDELADNPP
+405 
-416 QTPDFRPVTYEIA
+416 VT
-429 EKQPVNFYDLDQSVD
+429 EKQPVKFFDLDAPASPEKIEQIRRIFSFDDDDYADIIDRVLD
-444 AELKTFINNFN
+444 DVGPNPSIGKIYDQIKIYSNNR
-455 DEPYENI
+455 
-462 VSEAVNDL
+462 
-470 GDNYTLSQLFDEI
+470 GLS
-483 RGYANGRGVSSN
+483 AATTS
-495 TVIDEI
+495 EI
-501 FGNFQDYFKGKG
+501 FSSFTEELQNEG
-513 FGGFTHQGGKKAG
+513 FGGLTHQGGKKAG

-540 TNQIDI
+540 TNSLDI

-560 TTFNP
+560 TTFNT
-565 KFTGGGDPDVQKL
+565 KTKTGGQYFQTTTLTGGGDPDVQKL

-583 DKIKELDANNAW
+583 EELKKLDANNAW

-605 QSANDLLPQE
+605 KNANDLLPAE
-615 TIESAR
+615 VIESAR

-662 SLAAGNKAG
+662 SLAAGNKVG
-671 FQELKE
+671 FTELKG

-742 VKEPTDPLAEFSL
+742 VKEPTDPLADFSL
-755 QEILDAAENGDKASL
+755 EEILNAAEQGDKASL

-797 KIMRGL
+797 KIMRGM
-803 KVNNE
+803 KINNE

-907 NMVNSFGTIIRL
+907 NITNSLGTIIRL

-958 QKHIQ
+958 QDHIQ
-963 QQFDGTIEIV
+963 RQFDGTIEIV

-1078 AIWSVA
+1078 SIWSVA
-1084 GMTALAINDPMSELA
+1084 GITALAINDPMSELA

-1125 FLLRDENGK
+1125 FLLKDEDGN

-1167 SITGGLSKQDRDDF
+1167 SITGGLNKQDRDDF

-1211 PYKMES
+1211 PYKLEQ
-1217 WLARRAAAGGG
+1217 WITRRAAAGGG

-1239 FSSLGRSLTKATDN
+1239 VSSLGRSLTKATDS

-1272 FHNELAATIPG
+1272 FHNELAATVPG
-1283 YSGGLR
+1283 WSNDLR

-1316 IKETSSINN
+1316 IKETDSINN

-1344 LSLGRLPSGQAIGS
+1344 LTLGRLPSGKPVGS

-1383 MVRALHNR
+1383 MVRALNNR

-1404 RGELIEQNN
+1404 RGEMIEQNN
-1413 MDIEVQ
+1413 MDIEVK
-1419 AQEANRDLA
+1419 AQEGSRDLA
-1428 EDILRDIVNEYKK
+1428 EDILRDIVNKYKK
-1441 AGKQIWFSKNPE
+1441 AGKQIWLSKNPE
-1453 RKKEYLQLQATIRQE
+1453 RALEYAKVQAIIKQE
-1468 ANNDILEG
+1468 QINDNFEALKS
-1476 FQQLNAN
+1476 LPSLPN

>member
-8 ARLKKVRDER
+8 ARFRKNR
-18 QEAGKRFRENQK
+18 QEAGKKFREKLK
-30 KRGEQIKQTTT
+30 KNEEIIKQTTS

-80 IDLQA
+80 IDLQG
-85 LGLEVAGDK
+85 LGLEMKGDK

-108 LLPAGAISKTLKGTK
+108 LLPAGVLSKTLKGTK
-123 LIGMNNA
+123 LVGMGNA
-130 WTRNALAGF
+130 WARNAVAGF
-139 ITDAVVQDPYEEN
+139 VTDAVVQDPYEEN

-164 TPISEVLKAK
+164 TPISDLLKAK

-179 SVAEARLRQAGGGL
+179 GVAEARFRQASGGL
-193 LAGEALTAFGVGVKA
+193 LAGEALTALGLGVKA
-208 IKKTPELYERVIKR
+208 MKKTPELYERVIKR

-237 NLGDEILD
+237 NLGDEIID
-245 LGLDKQPTKVTPKNT
+245 LSIDKQPTKVTPKNT

-270 RGQGKFYH
+270 RGQNEFYH
-278 GTAQEIT
+278 GAASEIN
-285 LEEGGEAASS
+285 LVEGGEFGKAVE
-295 QNIYG
+295 NLYG
-300 NGFYTTD
+300 DGFYVTE
-307 DLITGSKY
+307 DLVTAAKY
-315 QKKGKKQFLKPEIPI
+315 QKKNRVKGKKPT
-330 AKGVKRESDLPF
+330 GVVYK
-342 GIQSD
+342 
-347 LRKLDITDAELN
+347 
-359 QLVRPGIEV
+359 
-368 PSADRLRDLARQARQ
+368 
-383 FPIDNQFSG
+383 
-392 GSRTNVDAFNKIA
+392 
-405 DRLDELADNPP
+405 
-416 QTPDFRPVTYEIA
+416 VT
-429 EKQPVNFYDLDQSVD
+429 EKQPVKFFDLDAPATPERINQLRNIFDVD
-444 AELKTFINNFN
+444 AY
-455 DEPYENI
+455 DEVDIIDRALDNVGSNASIAQIYDEIKLISN
-462 VSEAVNDL
+462 ANDL
-470 GDNYTLSQLFDEI
+470 SANTTADLF
-483 RGYANGRGVSSN
+483 SSF
-495 TVIDEI
+495 TEEL
-501 FGNFQDYFKGKG
+501 QREG
-513 FGGFTHQGGKKAG
+513 FGGLTHQGGKKAG

-540 TNQIDI
+540 ANSLDI

-565 KFTGGGDPDVQKL
+565 KFTGGGDPDVQEL
-578 IIDRA
+578 ILKRA
-583 DKIKELDANNAW
+583 DELKKLDANNAW

-605 QSANDLLPQE
+605 KNANDLLPAE
-615 TIESAR
+615 VIESAR

-671 FQELKE
+671 FQELKG

-702 TLAANRAGGGVGKV
+702 TLAANRAGGGVGQV
-716 AASVDDLKGRTP
+716 AATVEDLKGRTP
-728 AEKAIDQ
+728 TEKAIDQ

-755 QEILDAAENGDKASL
+755 EEILNAAEQGDKASL

-797 KIMRGL
+797 KLMRGI
-803 KVNNE
+803 KVQNE

-860 YLMSSITDSLKGAKL
+860 YLMSSITDSLKAAKL
-875 SFQIEDNIVNPGAM
+875 SFQIEDNIVNPSAM
-889 IQDSDRFQIRMEG
+889 IQEADRFQIRMEG
-902 NGTLA
+902 DGLLA
-907 NMVNSFGTIIRL
+907 NIINTYGTVVRL

-958 QKHIQ
+958 ENHIQ
-963 QQFDGTIEIV
+963 RQFDGTIEIV

-987 DLFEKAQQYA
+987 ELFDKAQKYA

-1017 VARHP
+1017 IARHP
-1022 AGRIIFPFVRTPI
+1022 AGRIVFPFVRTPI

-1040 QVRRTPG
+1040 QVRRTPA

-1078 AIWSVA
+1078 SMWSIA
-1084 GMTALAINDPMSELA
+1084 GLTALSINNPMSELA
-1099 ITGGGPSDF
+1099 ITGGGPSDY

-1125 FLLRDENGK
+1125 FLLRDENGN

-1142 PRYKYVSFKRLDP
+1142 PRYKYVSFRRLDP

-1167 SITGGLSKQDRDDF
+1167 AITGGLSRQDRDDF
-1181 GVAASVAL
+1181 GVAAAVAL

-1211 PYKMES
+1211 PYKLES
-1217 WLARRAAAGGG
+1217 WLARRAAAT
-1228 ILGVVPFPGNP
+1228 VNP
-1239 FSSLGRSLTKATDN
+1239 FSAFGRSVKRSGLTTSYG
-1253 QIMDKRVRAGDD
+1253 QIPADQRILDKKVRAGDD
-1265 GFVILRK
+1265 GMVVLRK

-1283 YSGGLR
+1283 YGGGLR

-1296 GSIIE
+1296 GSVIE
-1301 YPVGFGPDNMSVLNP
+1301 YPVGYGPDTMSILNP
-1316 IKETSSINN
+1316 IKETNSVNN
-1325 NVLTTLDDIG
+1325 TVLTTLDEIG

-1344 LSLGRLPSGQAIGS
+1344 LNIGRLPSGEPIGS

-1370 IEETAFVKINGQT
+1370 IEETAFVKINGIT
-1383 MVRALHNR
+1383 MVKALHNR

-1428 EDILRDIVNEYKK
+1428 EGILRDIVNKYKR
-1441 AGKQIWFSKNPE
+1441 AGKKVWLSKNPE
-1453 RKKEYLQLQATIRQE
+1453 RELEYKQKQSAVRKE
-1468 ANNDILEG
+1468 ANEDILDG
-1476 FQQLNAN
+1476 FNQLN

>member
-1 MTDSNPI
+1 MTETPSNKKNLLQNLDQTIQDTQARTVDFFDNTFLGDKRSLEEIKQNRQEIRDKGI
-8 ARLKKVRDER
+8 AKRKKIDEKLKK
-18 QEAGKRFRENQK
+18 
-30 KRGEQIKQTTT
+30 TTT
-41 SKVIRGALSG
+41 SKVIRGTLTG

-85 LGLEVAGDK
+85 LGLEVKGDK

-108 LLPAGAISKTLKGTK
+108 LLPAGVLSKTLKGTK
-123 LIGMNNA
+123 LVGMGNA
-130 WTRNALAGF
+130 WTRNAVAGF

-164 TPISEVLKAK
+164 SPISDLLKAK
-174 TPEEI
+174 TAEEI
-179 SVAEARLRQAGGGL
+179 GVAEARFRQATGGL
-193 LAGEALTAFGVGVKA
+193 LAGEALTALGLGVKA
-208 IKKTPELYERVIKR
+208 IKKTPELYERVINR

-237 NLGDEILD
+237 NLGDEI
-245 LGLDKQPTKVTPKNT
+245 
-260 TPVKFDLPDT
+260 
-270 RGQGKFYH
+270 
-278 GTAQEIT
+278 I
-285 LEEGGEAASS
+285 
-295 QNIYG
+295 
-300 NGFYTTD
+300 D
-307 DLITGSKY
+307 DLN
-315 QKKGKKQFLKPEIPI
+315 
-330 AKGVKRESDLPF
+330 LP
-342 GIQSD
+342 
-347 LRKLDITDAELN
+347 
-359 QLVRPGIEV
+359 
-368 PSADRLRDLARQARQ
+368 
-383 FPIDNQFSG
+383 
-392 GSRTNVDAFNKIA
+392 
-405 DRLDELADNPP
+405 
-416 QTPDFRPVTYEIA
+416 
-429 EKQPVNFYDLDQSVD
+429 
-444 AELKTFINNFN
+444 
-455 DEPYENI
+455 
-462 VSEAVNDL
+462 
-470 GDNYTLSQLFDEI
+470 
-483 RGYANGRGVSSN
+483 
-495 TVIDEI
+495 
-501 FGNFQDYFKGKG
+501 
-513 FGGFTHQGGKKAG
+513 
-526 KGKRLH
+526 
-532 QVRIYFDP
+532 
-540 TNQIDI
+540 
-546 NKVDL
+546 NKVVKEGD
-551 DALADPKVQ
+551 KVE

-583 DKIKELDANNAW
+583 EELKRLDANNAW

-605 QSANDLLPQE
+605 KNANDLLPAE
-615 TIESAR
+615 VIESAR

-650 INLASLAKSMDE
+650 INLASLAKTIDE
-662 SLAAGNKAG
+662 TLATGNKSG
-671 FQELKE
+671 FSEELKK
-677 QFVTEAKVLD
+677 QFIREAKVLD
-687 GLITLNKPLKTVPAQ
+687 GLITLNKPLKTIPAQ

-716 AASVDDLKGRTP
+716 AASVEDLTGRTP
-728 AEKAIDQ
+728 TEKAIDQ

-742 VKEPTDPLAEFSL
+742 VKEPTDPLAEFSM
-755 QEILDAAENGDKASL
+755 QEILDAAEKGDKASW
-770 KKLRLITKKLQAA
+770 KKLRIITKKLQAA

-790 QKMASES
+790 QKMANES
-797 KIMRGL
+797 KLMRGL
-803 KVNNE
+803 KVQNE

-822 VNILSTSLNT
+822 VNILSTGLNT

-889 IQDSDRFQIRMEG
+889 IQDADRFQVRMEG
-902 NGTLA
+902 DGNLA
-907 NMVNSFGTIIRL
+907 NIVNAFGTIIRL

-958 QKHIQ
+958 QDHIQ
-963 QQFDGTIEIV
+963 RQFDGTIEII

-987 DLFEKAQQYA
+987 DLYEKAQQYA

-1022 AGRIIFPFVRTPI
+1022 AGRIVFPFVRTPI

-1064 SVAAKAKGEMILGG
+1064 SVVAKAKGEMILGG
-1078 AIWSVA
+1078 SIWAIA
-1084 GMTALAINDPMSELA
+1084 GLTAYSINDPMSELA

-1108 NMLNQKRA
+1108 IMLNQKRA

-1125 FLLRDENGK
+1125 FLLKDENGN

-1142 PRYKYVSFKRLDP
+1142 PRYRYVSFKRLDP

-1167 SITGGLSKQDRDDF
+1167 AITGSLSKQDRDDF

-1211 PYKMES
+1211 PYKLES
-1217 WLARRAAAGGG
+1217 WLARRAAATT
-1228 ILGVVPFPGNP
+1228 NP
-1239 FSSLGRSLTKATDN
+1239 FSSFGRSVKRSGLTTSYGQLPGDRR
-1253 QIMDKRVRAGDD
+1253 ILDKKVRAGDD

-1283 YSGGLR
+1283 YTGGLR

-1296 GSIIE
+1296 GSVIE
-1301 YPVGFGPDNMSVLNP
+1301 YPVGFGPDTMNILNP
-1316 IKETSSINN
+1316 IKETDSINN

-1344 LSLGRLPSGQAIGS
+1344 LNIGRLPSGQAIGS

-1370 IEETAFVKINGQT
+1370 IEETAFVKINGIT
-1383 MVRALHNR
+1383 MVRALNNR

-1413 MDIEVQ
+1413 MDIEVK

-1428 EDILRDIVNEYKK
+1428 EDILRDIVNKYKR
-1441 AGKQIWFSKNPE
+1441 AGKKVWLSKNPE
-1453 RKKEYLQLQATIRQE
+1453 RELEYKQLQSAIRQE

-1476 FQQLNAN
+1476 FNQLN

>member
-8 ARLKKVRDER
+8 ARFRKNR
-18 QEAGKRFRENQK
+18 QEAGKKFREKLK
-30 KRGEQIKQTTT
+30 KNEEIIKQTTS

-85 LGLEVAGDK
+85 LGLEIKGDK

-108 LLPAGAISKTLKGTK
+108 LLPAGVISKGLKGTK
-123 LIGMNNA
+123 LVGMGNA
-130 WTRNALAGF
+130 WARNAVAGF
-139 ITDAVVQDPYEEN
+139 VTDAVVQDPYEEN

-164 TPISEVLKAK
+164 TPISELLKAK
-174 TPEEI
+174 TAEEI
-179 SVAEARLRQAGGGL
+179 GVAEARFRQATGGL
-193 LAGEALTAFGVGVKA
+193 LAGEALTALGLGVKA
-208 IKKTPELYERVIKR
+208 IKKTPELYERVINR

-237 NLGDEILD
+237 NLGDEI
-245 LGLDKQPTKVTPKNT
+245 
-260 TPVKFDLPDT
+260 
-270 RGQGKFYH
+270 
-278 GTAQEIT
+278 I
-285 LEEGGEAASS
+285 
-295 QNIYG
+295 
-300 NGFYTTD
+300 D
-307 DLITGSKY
+307 DLN
-315 QKKGKKQFLKPEIPI
+315 
-330 AKGVKRESDLPF
+330 LP
-342 GIQSD
+342 
-347 LRKLDITDAELN
+347 
-359 QLVRPGIEV
+359 
-368 PSADRLRDLARQARQ
+368 
-383 FPIDNQFSG
+383 
-392 GSRTNVDAFNKIA
+392 
-405 DRLDELADNPP
+405 
-416 QTPDFRPVTYEIA
+416 
-429 EKQPVNFYDLDQSVD
+429 
-444 AELKTFINNFN
+444 
-455 DEPYENI
+455 
-462 VSEAVNDL
+462 
-470 GDNYTLSQLFDEI
+470 
-483 RGYANGRGVSSN
+483 
-495 TVIDEI
+495 
-501 FGNFQDYFKGKG
+501 
-513 FGGFTHQGGKKAG
+513 
-526 KGKRLH
+526 
-532 QVRIYFDP
+532 
-540 TNQIDI
+540 
-546 NKVDL
+546 NKVVKEGD
-551 DALADPKVQ
+551 KVE

-565 KFTGGGDPDVQKL
+565 KFTGGGDPDVQEL
-578 IIDRA
+578 ILKRA
-583 DKIKELDANNAW
+583 DELKKLDSNNAW

-605 QSANDLLPQE
+605 KNANDLLPAE
-615 TIESAR
+615 VIESAR

-650 INLASLAKSMDE
+650 INLASLAKTIDE
-662 SLAAGNKAG
+662 TLATGNKSG
-671 FQELKE
+671 FSEELKK
-677 QFVTEAKVLD
+677 QFIREAKVLD

-716 AASVDDLKGRTP
+716 AASVEDLTGRTP
-728 AEKAIDQ
+728 TEKAIDQ

-742 VKEPTDPLAEFSL
+742 VKEPTDPLAEFSM
-755 QEILDAAENGDKASL
+755 QEILDAAEKGDKASW
-770 KKLRLITKKLQAA
+770 KKLRIITKKLQAA

-790 QKMASES
+790 QKMANES
-797 KIMRGL
+797 KLMRGL
-803 KVNNE
+803 KVQNE

-822 VNILSTSLNT
+822 VNILSTGLNT

-889 IQDSDRFQIRMEG
+889 IQDADRFQVRMEG
-902 NGTLA
+902 DGNLA
-907 NMVNSFGTIIRL
+907 NIVNAFGTIIRL

-958 QKHIQ
+958 QDHIQ
-963 QQFDGTIEIV
+963 RQFDGTIEII

-987 DLFEKAQQYA
+987 DLYEKAQQYA

-1022 AGRIIFPFVRTPI
+1022 AGRIVFPFVRTPI
-1035 NIFKA
+1035 NIFKT

-1064 SVAAKAKGEMILGG
+1064 SVVAKAKGEMILGG
-1078 AIWSVA
+1078 SIWAIA
-1084 GMTALAINDPMSELA
+1084 GLTAYSINDPMSELA

-1125 FLLRDENGK
+1125 FLLKDENGN

-1142 PRYKYVSFKRLDP
+1142 PRYKYVTFKRLDP

-1167 SITGGLSKQDRDDF
+1167 AITGSLSKQDRDDF

-1211 PYKMES
+1211 PYKLES
-1217 WLARRAAAGGG
+1217 WLARRAAATT
-1228 ILGVVPFPGNP
+1228 NP
-1239 FSSLGRSLTKATDN
+1239 FSSFGRSVKRSGLTTSYGQLPGD
-1253 QIMDKRVRAGDD
+1253 QRILDKKVRAGDD
-1265 GFVILRK
+1265 GFVVLRK

-1283 YSGGLR
+1283 YTGGLR

-1296 GSIIE
+1296 GSVIE
-1301 YPVGFGPDNMSVLNP
+1301 YPVGFGPDTMNILNP
-1316 IKETSSINN
+1316 IKETDSINN

-1344 LSLGRLPSGQAIGS
+1344 LNIGRLPSGQAIGS

-1370 IEETAFVKINGQT
+1370 IEETAFVKINGIT
-1383 MVRALHNR
+1383 MVRALNNR

-1413 MDIEVQ
+1413 MDIEVK

-1428 EDILRDIVNEYKK
+1428 EDILRDIVNKYKR
-1441 AGKQIWFSKNPE
+1441 AGKKVWLSKNPE
-1453 RKKEYLQLQATIRQE
+1453 RELEYKQLQSAIRQE

-1476 FQQLNAN
+1476 FNQLN

>member
-8 ARLKKVRDER
+8 ARFRRDR
-18 QEAGKRFRENQK
+18 QEAGKEFRK
-30 KRGEQIKQTTT
+30 KLKKGGEQIKQTTT

-61 FVDDIYDYAVGNPY
+61 FVDDIYDFAAGNPY

-80 IDLQA
+80 IDLQG

-108 LLPAGAISKTLKGTK
+108 LLPAGAISKGLKGTK
-123 LIGMNNA
+123 LVGMNNA
-130 WTRNALAGF
+130 WARNALAGF

-152 LFNMIDKHPRLA
+152 LFNMIDKHPRLGGVI
-164 TPISEVLKAK
+164 TDVLKAK

-179 SVAEARLRQAGGGL
+179 GVADARFRQAAGGL
-193 LAGEALTAFGVGVKA
+193 VAGEALTALGLGVKA

-222 LSRRDEILMTDNVVD
+222 LSKRDEILMTDNVVD
-237 NLGDEILD
+237 NLGDEI
-245 LGLDKQPTKVTPKNT
+245 
-260 TPVKFDLPDT
+260 
-270 RGQGKFYH
+270 
-278 GTAQEIT
+278 I
-285 LEEGGEAASS
+285 
-295 QNIYG
+295 
-300 NGFYTTD
+300 D
-307 DLITGSKY
+307 DLNLPNKV
-315 QKKGKKQFLKPEIPI
+315 
-330 AKGVKRESDLPF
+330 VKDGE
-342 GIQSD
+342 
-347 LRKLDITDAELN
+347 KLD
-359 QLVRPGIEV
+359 
-368 PSADRLRDLARQARQ
+368 
-383 FPIDNQFSG
+383 
-392 GSRTNVDAFNKIA
+392 
-405 DRLDELADNPP
+405 
-416 QTPDFRPVTYEIA
+416 
-429 EKQPVNFYDLDQSVD
+429 
-444 AELKTFINNFN
+444 
-455 DEPYENI
+455 
-462 VSEAVNDL
+462 
-470 GDNYTLSQLFDEI
+470 
-483 RGYANGRGVSSN
+483 
-495 TVIDEI
+495 
-501 FGNFQDYFKGKG
+501 
-513 FGGFTHQGGKKAG
+513 
-526 KGKRLH
+526 
-532 QVRIYFDP
+532 
-540 TNQIDI
+540 
-546 NKVDL
+546 
-551 DALADPKVQ
+551 
-560 TTFNP
+560 TTFNA
-565 KFTGGGDPDVQKL
+565 KTNTKGQYFKTETLTGGGDPDVQKL
-578 IIDRA
+578 ILDRA

-605 QSANDLLPQE
+605 KNANDLLPAE
-615 TIESAR
+615 VIESAR

-650 INLASLAKSMDE
+650 INLASLAKTIDE
-662 SLAAGNKAG
+662 TFASGNKAG
-671 FQELKE
+671 FSELKE
-677 QFVTEAKVLD
+677 QFITEAKVLD

-716 AASVDDLKGRTP
+716 AASVDDLAGRTP

-742 VKEPTDPLAEFSL
+742 VKEPTDPLAEFSM
-755 QEILDAAENGDKASL
+755 QEILDAAEKGDKASW
-770 KKLRLITKKLQAA
+770 KKLRIITKKLQAA

-790 QKMASES
+790 QKMANES
-797 KIMRGL
+797 PIIRGL
-803 KVNNE
+803 KVQNE

-822 VNILSTSLNT
+822 VNILSTALNT

-843 FAQGDMTGA
+843 AVQGDMTGA

-889 IQDSDRFQIRMEG
+889 IQDADRFQVRMEG
-902 NGTLA
+902 EGTLA

-933 LNFRAYV
+933 LNFRSYV

-951 GLQGADL
+951 GLQGSDL

-987 DLFEKAQQYA
+987 DLYEKAQQYA

-1064 SVAAKAKGEMILGG
+1064 SVVAKAKGEMILGG

-1084 GMTALAINDPMSELA
+1084 GITALAINDPMSELA
-1099 ITGGGPSDF
+1099 ITGGGPSDY

-1125 FLLRDENGK
+1125 FLLKDESGNI
-1134 VRMGKDGK
+1134 RMGKDGK

-1217 WLARRAAAGGG
+1217 WLARRAAAT
-1228 ILGVVPFPGNP
+1228 LNP
-1239 FSSLGRSLTKATDN
+1239 FSSLGRSLTKATDG

-1272 FHNELAATIPG
+1272 FHNELAATVPG
-1283 YSGGLR
+1283 WSNDLR

-1316 IKETSSINN
+1316 IKETDSINN

-1344 LSLGRLPSGQAIGS
+1344 LTLGRLPSGKAVGS
-1358 GIELTYDEHLDL
+1358 GIELNYDEHLDL

-1383 MVRALHNR
+1383 MVRALNNR

-1404 RGELIEQNN
+1404 RGEMIEQNN
-1413 MDIEVQ
+1413 MDIEVK

-1428 EDILRDIVNEYKK
+1428 EDILRDIVNKYKK
-1441 AGKQIWFSKNPE
+1441 AGKQIWLSKNPE
-1453 RKKEYLQLQATIRQE
+1453 RALEYRQLQSAIRQE
-1468 ANNDILEG
+1468 ANNDILKSFEA
-1476 FQQLNAN
+1476 LNAN

>member
-8 ARLKKVRDER
+8 ARFRKNR
-18 QEAGKRFRENQK
+18 QEAGKKFREKLK
-30 KRGEQIKQTTT
+30 KNEEIIKQTTS

-85 LGLEVAGDK
+85 LGLEIKGDK

-108 LLPAGAISKTLKGTK
+108 LLPAGVISKGLKGTK
-123 LIGMNNA
+123 LVGMGNA
-130 WTRNALAGF
+130 WARNAVAGF
-139 ITDAVVQDPYEEN
+139 VTDAVVQDPYEEN

-164 TPISEVLKAK
+164 TPISELLKAK
-174 TPEEI
+174 TAEEI
-179 SVAEARLRQAGGGL
+179 GVAEARFRQATGGL
-193 LAGEALTAFGVGVKA
+193 LAGEALTALGLGVKA
-208 IKKTPELYERVIKR
+208 IKKTPELYERVINR

-237 NLGDEILD
+237 NLGDEIID
-245 LGLDKQPTKVTPKNT
+245 
-260 TPVKFDLPDT
+260 
-270 RGQGKFYH
+270 
-278 GTAQEIT
+278 
-285 LEEGGEAASS
+285 
-295 QNIYG
+295 
-300 NGFYTTD
+300 
-307 DLITGSKY
+307 
-315 QKKGKKQFLKPEIPI
+315 
-330 AKGVKRESDLPF
+330 
-342 GIQSD
+342 
-347 LRKLDITDAELN
+347 ELN
-359 QLVRPGIEV
+359 LP
-368 PSADRLRDLARQARQ
+368 
-383 FPIDNQFSG
+383 
-392 GSRTNVDAFNKIA
+392 
-405 DRLDELADNPP
+405 
-416 QTPDFRPVTYEIA
+416 
-429 EKQPVNFYDLDQSVD
+429 
-444 AELKTFINNFN
+444 
-455 DEPYENI
+455 
-462 VSEAVNDL
+462 
-470 GDNYTLSQLFDEI
+470 
-483 RGYANGRGVSSN
+483 
-495 TVIDEI
+495 
-501 FGNFQDYFKGKG
+501 
-513 FGGFTHQGGKKAG
+513 
-526 KGKRLH
+526 
-532 QVRIYFDP
+532 
-540 TNQIDI
+540 
-546 NKVDL
+546 NKVVNEGD
-551 DALADPKVQ
+551 KVE

-565 KFTGGGDPDVQKL
+565 KFTGGGDPDVQEL
-578 IIDRA
+578 ILKRA
-583 DKIKELDANNAW
+583 DELKKLDANNAW

-605 QSANDLLPQE
+605 KNANDLLPAE
-615 TIESAR
+615 VIESAR

-650 INLASLAKSMDE
+650 INLASLAKTIDE
-662 SLAAGNKAG
+662 TLATGNKSG
-671 FQELKE
+671 FSEELKK
-677 QFVTEAKVLD
+677 QFIREAKVLD

-716 AASVDDLKGRTP
+716 AASVEDLTGRTP
-728 AEKAIDQ
+728 TEKAIDQ

-742 VKEPTDPLAEFSL
+742 VKEPTDPLAEFSM
-755 QEILDAAENGDKASL
+755 QEILDAAEKGDKASW
-770 KKLRLITKKLQAA
+770 KKLRIITKKLQAA

-790 QKMASES
+790 QKMANES
-797 KIMRGL
+797 KLMRGL
-803 KVNNE
+803 KVQNE

-822 VNILSTSLNT
+822 VNILSTGLNT

-875 SFQIEDNIVNPGAM
+875 SFQIEDNIVNPSAM
-889 IQDSDRFQIRMEG
+889 IQDADRFQVRMEG
-902 NGTLA
+902 DGNLA
-907 NMVNSFGTIIRL
+907 NIVNAFGTIIRL

-958 QKHIQ
+958 QDHIQ
-963 QQFDGTIEIV
+963 RQFDGTIEII

-987 DLFEKAQQYA
+987 DLYEKAQQYA

-1022 AGRIIFPFVRTPI
+1022 AGRIVFPFVRTPI

-1064 SVAAKAKGEMILGG
+1064 SVVAKAKGEMILGG
-1078 AIWSVA
+1078 SIWAIA
-1084 GMTALAINDPMSELA
+1084 GLTAYSINDPMSELA

-1125 FLLRDENGK
+1125 FLLKDENGN

-1167 SITGGLSKQDRDDF
+1167 AITGSLSKQDRDDF

-1211 PYKMES
+1211 PYKLES
-1217 WLARRAAAGGG
+1217 WLARRAAATT
-1228 ILGVVPFPGNP
+1228 NP
-1239 FSSLGRSLTKATDN
+1239 FSSFGRSVKRSGLTTSYGQLPGD
-1253 QIMDKRVRAGDD
+1253 QRILDKKVRAGDD
-1265 GFVILRK
+1265 GFVVLRK

-1283 YSGGLR
+1283 YTGGLR

-1296 GSIIE
+1296 GSVIE
-1301 YPVGFGPDNMSVLNP
+1301 YPVGFGPDTMNILNP
-1316 IKETSSINN
+1316 IKETDSINN

-1344 LSLGRLPSGQAIGS
+1344 LNIGRLPSGQAIGS

-1370 IEETAFVKINGQT
+1370 IEETAFVKINGIT
-1383 MVRALHNR
+1383 MVRALNNR

-1413 MDIEVQ
+1413 MDIEVK

-1428 EDILRDIVNEYKK
+1428 EDILRDIVNKYKR
-1441 AGKQIWFSKNPE
+1441 AGKKVWLSKNPE
-1453 RKKEYLQLQATIRQE
+1453 RELEYKQLQSAIRQE

-1476 FQQLNAN
+1476 FNQLN

>member
-8 ARLKKVRDER
+8 ARFRKNR
-18 QEAGKRFRENQK
+18 QEAGKKFREKLK
-30 KRGEQIKQTTT
+30 KNEEIIKQTTS

-80 IDLQA
+80 IDLQG
-85 LGLEVAGDK
+85 LGLEIKGDK

-108 LLPAGAISKTLKGTK
+108 LLPASAISKGLKGTK
-123 LIGMNNA
+123 LVGMGNA
-130 WTRNALAGF
+130 WARNAVAGF
-139 ITDAVVQDPYEEN
+139 VTDAVVQDPYEEN

-164 TPISEVLKAK
+164 TPISELLKAK

-179 SVAEARLRQAGGGL
+179 GVADARFRQAASGL
-193 LAGEALTAFGVGVKA
+193 VAGEVLTALGLGVKA
-208 IKKTPELYERVIKR
+208 MKKTPELYERVINR
-222 LSRRDEILMTDNVVD
+222 LSKRDEILMTDNVVD
-237 NLGDEILD
+237 NLGDEI
-245 LGLDKQPTKVTPKNT
+245 
-260 TPVKFDLPDT
+260 
-270 RGQGKFYH
+270 
-278 GTAQEIT
+278 I
-285 LEEGGEAASS
+285 
-295 QNIYG
+295 
-300 NGFYTTD
+300 D
-307 DLITGSKY
+307 DLN
-315 QKKGKKQFLKPEIPI
+315 
-330 AKGVKRESDLPF
+330 LP
-342 GIQSD
+342 
-347 LRKLDITDAELN
+347 
-359 QLVRPGIEV
+359 
-368 PSADRLRDLARQARQ
+368 
-383 FPIDNQFSG
+383 
-392 GSRTNVDAFNKIA
+392 
-405 DRLDELADNPP
+405 
-416 QTPDFRPVTYEIA
+416 
-429 EKQPVNFYDLDQSVD
+429 
-444 AELKTFINNFN
+444 
-455 DEPYENI
+455 
-462 VSEAVNDL
+462 
-470 GDNYTLSQLFDEI
+470 
-483 RGYANGRGVSSN
+483 
-495 TVIDEI
+495 
-501 FGNFQDYFKGKG
+501 
-513 FGGFTHQGGKKAG
+513 
-526 KGKRLH
+526 
-532 QVRIYFDP
+532 
-540 TNQIDI
+540 
-546 NKVDL
+546 NKVVKEGD
-551 DALADPKVQ
+551 KVE
-560 TTFNP
+560 TTFNT
-565 KFTGGGDPDVQKL
+565 KTKTEGQYFETTTLTGGGDPDVQKL

-605 QSANDLLPQE
+605 KNANDLLPAE
-615 TIESAR
+615 VIESAR

-671 FQELKE
+671 FQELKG

-702 TLAANRAGGGVGKV
+702 TLAANRAGGGVGQV
-716 AASVDDLKGRTP
+716 AATVEDLKGRTP
-728 AEKAIDQ
+728 TEKAIDQ

-755 QEILDAAENGDKASL
+755 EEILNAAEQGDKASL

-803 KVNNE
+803 KVQNE

-860 YLMSSITDSLKGAKL
+860 YLMSSITDSLKAAKL
-875 SFQIEDNIVNPGAM
+875 SFQIEDNIVNPSAM
-889 IQDSDRFQIRMEG
+889 IQEADRFQIRMEG
-902 NGTLA
+902 DGLLA
-907 NMVNSFGTIIRL
+907 NIINTYGTVVRL

-933 LNFRAYV
+933 LNFRSYV

-958 QKHIQ
+958 EDHIQ
-963 QQFDGTIEIV
+963 RQFDGTIEIV
-973 NKNSMANVKDKSVL
+973 NKNSMANVKDRSVL
-987 DLFEKAQQYA
+987 DLYEKAQQYA

-1022 AGRIIFPFVRTPI
+1022 AGRIVFPFVRTPI

-1040 QVRRTPG
+1040 QVRRTPA

-1078 AIWSVA
+1078 SMWSIA
-1084 GMTALAINDPMSELA
+1084 GLTALSINNPMSELA
-1099 ITGGGPSDF
+1099 ITGGGPSDY

-1125 FLLRDENGK
+1125 FLLRDENGN

-1142 PRYKYVSFKRLDP
+1142 PRYKYVSFRRLDP

-1167 SITGGLSKQDRDDF
+1167 AITGSLSRQDRDDF
-1181 GVAASVAL
+1181 GVAAAVAL

-1211 PYKMES
+1211 PYKLES
-1217 WLARRAAAGGG
+1217 WLARRAAAT
-1228 ILGVVPFPGNP
+1228 VNP
-1239 FSSLGRSLTKATDN
+1239 LSAFGRSVKRSGLTTSYG
-1253 QIMDKRVRAGDD
+1253 QIPADQRILDKKVRAGDD
-1265 GFVILRK
+1265 GMVVLRK
-1272 FHNELAATIPG
+1272 FHNELAATIPAYG
-1283 YSGGLR
+1283 GGLR

-1296 GSIIE
+1296 GSVIE
-1301 YPVGFGPDNMSVLNP
+1301 YPVGYGPDTMSILNP
-1316 IKETSSINN
+1316 IKETNSVNN
-1325 NVLTTLDDIG
+1325 TVLTTLDEIG

-1344 LSLGRLPSGQAIGS
+1344 LNLGRLPSGQPIGS

-1370 IEETAFVKINGQT
+1370 IEETAFVKINGIT
-1383 MVRALHNR
+1383 MVKALHNR

-1413 MDIEVQ
+1413 MDIEVK

-1428 EDILRDIVNEYKK
+1428 EDILRDIVNKYKR
-1441 AGKQIWFSKNPE
+1441 AGKKVWLSKNPE
-1453 RKKEYLQLQATIRQE
+1453 RELEYKQLQSAIRQE

-1476 FQQLNAN
+1476 FNQLN

>member
-8 ARLKKVRDER
+8 ARLKKFRDER
-18 QEAGKRFRENQK
+18 QEAGKKFRENQR

-61 FVDDIYDYAVGNPY
+61 FVDDIYDFAAGNPY

-85 LGLEVAGDK
+85 LGLEIKGDK
-94 EDWAYTV
+94 EDWAYTL

-123 LIGMNNA
+123 LVGMNNA
-130 WTRNALAGF
+130 WARNAVAGF

-152 LFNMIDKHPRLA
+152 LFNMIDKHPRLGGVI
-164 TPISEVLKAK
+164 TDVLKAK

-179 SVAEARLRQAGGGL
+179 GVADARFRQAAGGL
-193 LAGEALTAFGVGVKA
+193 VAGEALTALGLGVKA

-237 NLGDEILD
+237 NLGDEI
-245 LGLDKQPTKVTPKNT
+245 
-260 TPVKFDLPDT
+260 
-270 RGQGKFYH
+270 
-278 GTAQEIT
+278 I
-285 LEEGGEAASS
+285 
-295 QNIYG
+295 
-300 NGFYTTD
+300 D
-307 DLITGSKY
+307 DL
-315 QKKGKKQFLKPEIPI
+315 
-330 AKGVKRESDLPF
+330 
-342 GIQSD
+342 
-347 LRKLDITDAELN
+347 N
-359 QLVRPGIEV
+359 
-368 PSADRLRDLARQARQ
+368 
-383 FPIDNQFSG
+383 
-392 GSRTNVDAFNKIA
+392 
-405 DRLDELADNPP
+405 
-416 QTPDFRPVTYEIA
+416 
-429 EKQPVNFYDLDQSVD
+429 
-444 AELKTFINNFN
+444 
-455 DEPYENI
+455 
-462 VSEAVNDL
+462 
-470 GDNYTLSQLFDEI
+470 LS
-483 RGYANGRGVSSN
+483 
-495 TVIDEI
+495 
-501 FGNFQDYFKGKG
+501 
-513 FGGFTHQGGKKAG
+513 
-526 KGKRLH
+526 
-532 QVRIYFDP
+532 
-540 TNQIDI
+540 
-546 NKVDL
+546 NKVVKDGE
-551 DALADPKVQ
+551 KVD
-560 TTFNP
+560 TTFNT
-565 KFTGGGDPDVQKL
+565 KTNTKGQYFQTKTLTGGGDPDVQKL
-578 IIDRA
+578 IIERA

-605 QSANDLLPQE
+605 KNANDLLPAE
-615 TIESAR
+615 VIESAR

-650 INLASLAKSMDE
+650 INLASLAKTIDE
-662 SLAAGNKAG
+662 TLATGNKGG
-671 FQELKE
+671 FSEELKQ
-677 QFVTEAKVLD
+677 QFITEAKVLD

-735 ATDIRGT
+735 ATDLRGT
-742 VKEPTDPLAEFSL
+742 VKEPTDPLANFSM
-755 QEILDAAENGDKASL
+755 QEILDAAEKGDKASW
-770 KKLRLITKKLQAA
+770 KKLRIITKKLQAA

-790 QKMASES
+790 QKMANES
-797 KIMRGL
+797 RLMRGM
-803 KVNNE
+803 KIQNE

-875 SFQIEDNIVNPGAM
+875 SLQIEDNIINPGAM

-907 NMVNSFGTIIRL
+907 NMVNTFGTIIRL

-958 QKHIQ
+958 QDHIQ
-963 QQFDGTIEIV
+963 KQFDGTIEIV

-987 DLFEKAQQYA
+987 DLYEKAQQYA

-1078 AIWSVA
+1078 SIWSVA
-1084 GMTALAINDPMSELA
+1084 GITALAINDPMSELA
-1099 ITGGGPSDF
+1099 ITGGGPSNYD
-1108 NMLNQKRA
+1108 MLNQKRA

-1125 FLLRDENGK
+1125 FLLKDENGK

-1167 SITGGLSKQDRDDF
+1167 SITGGLNKQDRDDF

-1217 WLARRAAAGGG
+1217 WLARRAAAT
-1228 ILGVVPFPGNP
+1228 LNP
-1239 FSSLGRSLTKATDN
+1239 FSSLGRSLTKATDG
-1253 QIMDKRVRAGDD
+1253 QIMDKKVRAGDD

-1283 YSGGLR
+1283 YGANSR

-1316 IKETSSINN
+1316 IKETDSINN

-1383 MVRALHNR
+1383 MVRALNNR

-1413 MDIEVQ
+1413 MEIEVQ

-1428 EDILRDIVNEYKK
+1428 EDILRDIVNKYKK
-1441 AGKQIWFSKNPE
+1441 AGKQIWFSKNTE

-1468 ANNDILEG
+1468 ANKDILEG
-1476 FQQLNAN
+1476 FQQLN

>member
-8 ARLKKVRDER
+8 ARFRKNR
-18 QEAGKRFRENQK
+18 QEAGKKFREKLK
-30 KRGEQIKQTTT
+30 KNEEIIKQTTS

-85 LGLEVAGDK
+85 LGLEIKGDK

-108 LLPAGAISKTLKGTK
+108 LLPAGVISKGLKGTK
-123 LIGMNNA
+123 LVGMGNA
-130 WTRNALAGF
+130 WARNAVAGF
-139 ITDAVVQDPYEEN
+139 VTDAVVQDPYEEN

-164 TPISEVLKAK
+164 TPISELLKAK
-174 TPEEI
+174 TAEEI
-179 SVAEARLRQAGGGL
+179 GVAEARFRQATGGL
-193 LAGEALTAFGVGVKA
+193 LAGEALTALGLGVKA
-208 IKKTPELYERVIKR
+208 IKKTPELYERVINR

-237 NLGDEILD
+237 NLGDEI
-245 LGLDKQPTKVTPKNT
+245 
-260 TPVKFDLPDT
+260 
-270 RGQGKFYH
+270 
-278 GTAQEIT
+278 I
-285 LEEGGEAASS
+285 
-295 QNIYG
+295 
-300 NGFYTTD
+300 D
-307 DLITGSKY
+307 DLN
-315 QKKGKKQFLKPEIPI
+315 
-330 AKGVKRESDLPF
+330 LP
-342 GIQSD
+342 
-347 LRKLDITDAELN
+347 
-359 QLVRPGIEV
+359 
-368 PSADRLRDLARQARQ
+368 
-383 FPIDNQFSG
+383 
-392 GSRTNVDAFNKIA
+392 
-405 DRLDELADNPP
+405 
-416 QTPDFRPVTYEIA
+416 
-429 EKQPVNFYDLDQSVD
+429 
-444 AELKTFINNFN
+444 
-455 DEPYENI
+455 
-462 VSEAVNDL
+462 
-470 GDNYTLSQLFDEI
+470 
-483 RGYANGRGVSSN
+483 
-495 TVIDEI
+495 
-501 FGNFQDYFKGKG
+501 
-513 FGGFTHQGGKKAG
+513 
-526 KGKRLH
+526 
-532 QVRIYFDP
+532 
-540 TNQIDI
+540 
-546 NKVDL
+546 NKVVKDGE
-551 DALADPKVQ
+551 KVD
-560 TTFNP
+560 TTFNI
-565 KFTGGGDPDVQKL
+565 KTKTEGQYFETTTLTGGGDPDVQKL

-583 DKIKELDANNAW
+583 NKIKELDANNAW

-605 QSANDLLPQE
+605 KNANDLLPAE
-615 TIESAR
+615 VIESAR

-671 FQELKE
+671 FQELKG

-702 TLAANRAGGGVGKV
+702 TLAANRAGGVGQV
-716 AASVDDLKGRTP
+716 AATVEDLKGRTP
-728 AEKAIDQ
+728 TEKAIDQ

-755 QEILDAAENGDKASL
+755 EEILNAAEQGDKASL

-803 KVNNE
+803 KVQNE

-860 YLMSSITDSLKGAKL
+860 YLMSSITDSLKAAKL
-875 SFQIEDNIVNPGAM
+875 SFQIEDNIVNPSAM
-889 IQDSDRFQIRMEG
+889 IQEADRFQIRMEG
-902 NGTLA
+902 DGLLA
-907 NMVNSFGTIIRL
+907 NIINTYGTVVRL

-933 LNFRAYV
+933 LNFRSYV

-958 QKHIQ
+958 ENHIQ
-963 QQFDGTIEIV
+963 RQFDGTIEIV
-973 NKNSMANVKDKSVL
+973 NKNSIANVKDKSVL
-987 DLFEKAQQYA
+987 DLYEKAQQYA

-1022 AGRIIFPFVRTPI
+1022 AGRIVFPFVRTPI

-1040 QVRRTPG
+1040 QVRRTPA
-1047 VNMLLQEYRQ
+1047 VNMLLKEYRQ

-1078 AIWSVA
+1078 SMWSIA
-1084 GMTALAINDPMSELA
+1084 GLTALSINNPMSELA
-1099 ITGGGPSDF
+1099 ITGGGPSDY

-1125 FLLRDENGK
+1125 FLLRDENGN

-1142 PRYKYVSFKRLDP
+1142 PRYKYVSFRRLDP

-1167 SITGGLSKQDRDDF
+1167 AITGSLSRQDRDDF
-1181 GVAASVAL
+1181 GVAAAVAL

-1211 PYKMES
+1211 PYKLES
-1217 WLARRAAAGGG
+1217 WLARRAAAT
-1228 ILGVVPFPGNP
+1228 VNP
-1239 FSSLGRSLTKATDN
+1239 LSAFGRSVKRSGLTTSYG
-1253 QIMDKRVRAGDD
+1253 QIPADQRILDKKVRAGDD
-1265 GFVILRK
+1265 GMVVLRK
-1272 FHNELAATIPG
+1272 FHNELAATIPAYG
-1283 YSGGLR
+1283 GGLR

-1296 GSIIE
+1296 GSVIE
-1301 YPVGFGPDNMSVLNP
+1301 YPVGYGPDTMSILNP
-1316 IKETSSINN
+1316 IKETNSVNN
-1325 NVLTTLDDIG
+1325 TVLTTLDDIG

-1344 LSLGRLPSGQAIGS
+1344 LSLGRLPSGEPIGS

-1370 IEETAFVKINGQT
+1370 IEETAFVKINGIT
-1383 MVRALHNR
+1383 MVQDLHNK

-1413 MDIEVQ
+1413 MDIEVK

-1428 EDILRDIVNEYKK
+1428 EDILRDIVNKYKR
-1441 AGKQIWFSKNPE
+1441 AGKKIWLSKNPE

-1476 FQQLNAN
+1476 FNQLN

>member
-1 MTDSNPI
+1 MTNSNPI
-8 ARLKKVRDER
+8 ARFRKNR
-18 QEAGKRFRENQK
+18 QEAGKKFREKLK
-30 KRGEQIKQTTT
+30 KNEEIIKQTTT
-41 SKVIRGALSG
+41 SKVIRGALTG

-85 LGLEVAGDK
+85 LGLEIKGDK

-108 LLPAGAISKTLKGTK
+108 LLPAGVISKGLKGTK
-123 LIGMNNA
+123 LVGMGNA
-130 WTRNALAGF
+130 WARNAVAGF
-139 ITDAVVQDPYEEN
+139 VTDAVVQDPYEEN

-164 TPISEVLKAK
+164 TPISDLLKAK

-179 SVAEARLRQAGGGL
+179 SVAEARFRQATGGL
-193 LAGEALTAFGVGVKA
+193 LAGEALTALGLGVKA
-208 IKKTPELYERVIKR
+208 MKKTPELYERVIKR

-237 NLGDEILD
+237 NLGDEI
-245 LGLDKQPTKVTPKNT
+245 
-260 TPVKFDLPDT
+260 
-270 RGQGKFYH
+270 
-278 GTAQEIT
+278 I
-285 LEEGGEAASS
+285 
-295 QNIYG
+295 
-300 NGFYTTD
+300 D
-307 DLITGSKY
+307 DLN
-315 QKKGKKQFLKPEIPI
+315 
-330 AKGVKRESDLPF
+330 LP
-342 GIQSD
+342 
-347 LRKLDITDAELN
+347 
-359 QLVRPGIEV
+359 
-368 PSADRLRDLARQARQ
+368 
-383 FPIDNQFSG
+383 
-392 GSRTNVDAFNKIA
+392 
-405 DRLDELADNPP
+405 
-416 QTPDFRPVTYEIA
+416 
-429 EKQPVNFYDLDQSVD
+429 
-444 AELKTFINNFN
+444 
-455 DEPYENI
+455 
-462 VSEAVNDL
+462 
-470 GDNYTLSQLFDEI
+470 
-483 RGYANGRGVSSN
+483 
-495 TVIDEI
+495 
-501 FGNFQDYFKGKG
+501 
-513 FGGFTHQGGKKAG
+513 
-526 KGKRLH
+526 
-532 QVRIYFDP
+532 
-540 TNQIDI
+540 
-546 NKVDL
+546 NKVVKDGE
-551 DALADPKVQ
+551 KVD
-560 TTFNP
+560 TTFNT
-565 KFTGGGDPDVQKL
+565 KTKTEGQYFETTTLTGGGDPDVQKL

-583 DKIKELDANNAW
+583 NKIKELDANNAW

-605 QSANDLLPQE
+605 KSANDLLPAE
-615 TIESAR
+615 VIESAR

-671 FQELKE
+671 FQELKK

-716 AASVDDLKGRTP
+716 AATVEDLKGRTP
-728 AEKAIDQ
+728 TEKAIDQ

-755 QEILDAAENGDKASL
+755 EEILNAAEQGDKASL

-790 QKMASES
+790 QKMANES
-797 KIMRGL
+797 KIIRGL
-803 KVNNE
+803 KVQNE

-860 YLMSSITDSLKGAKL
+860 YLISSITDSLKGAKL

-889 IQDSDRFQIRMEG
+889 IQDADRFQVRMEG
-902 NGTLA
+902 NGNLA
-907 NMVNSFGTIIRL
+907 NIVNAFGTIIRL

-958 QKHIQ
+958 QDHIQ
-963 QQFDGTIEIV
+963 RQFDGTIEIV

-987 DLFEKAQQYA
+987 DLYEKAQQYA

-1084 GMTALAINDPMSELA
+1084 GITALAINDPMSELA

-1125 FLLRDENGK
+1125 FLLKDENGNI
-1134 VRMGKDGK
+1134 RMGKDGK

-1217 WLARRAAAGGG
+1217 WLARRAAAT
-1228 ILGVVPFPGNP
+1228 VNP
-1239 FSSLGRSLTKATDN
+1239 FSSLGRSLTKATDD

-1283 YSGGLR
+1283 YGANLR

-1325 NVLTTLDDIG
+1325 TVLTTLDDIG
-1335 ARITQPSDE
+1335 ARIAQPSDE
-1344 LSLGRLPSGQAIGS
+1344 LTLGRLPSGKAIGS

-1383 MVRALHNR
+1383 MVKALHNR

-1404 RGELIEQNN
+1404 RGEMIEQNN
-1413 MDIEVQ
+1413 MDIEVK
-1419 AQEANRDLA
+1419 AQQANRDLA
-1428 EDILRDIVNEYKK
+1428 EDILRDIVNKYKK
-1441 AGKQIWFSKNPE
+1441 AGKQIWLSKNKE
-1453 RKKEYLQLQATIRQE
+1453 RALEYQQLQSAIRQE
-1468 ANNDILEG
+1468 ANNDILKSFEA
-1476 FQQLNAN
+1476 LNTN

>member
-8 ARLKKVRDER
+8 ARFRKNR
-18 QEAGKRFRENQK
+18 QEAGKKFREKLK
-30 KRGEQIKQTTT
+30 KNEEIIKQTTS

-85 LGLEVAGDK
+85 LGLEIKGDK

-108 LLPAGAISKTLKGTK
+108 LLPAGVISKGLKGTK
-123 LIGMNNA
+123 LVGMGNA
-130 WTRNALAGF
+130 WARNAVAGF
-139 ITDAVVQDPYEEN
+139 VTDAVVQDPYEEN

-164 TPISEVLKAK
+164 TPISELLKAK
-174 TPEEI
+174 TAEEI
-179 SVAEARLRQAGGGL
+179 GVAEARFRQATGGL
-193 LAGEALTAFGVGVKA
+193 LAGEALTALGLGVKA
-208 IKKTPELYERVIKR
+208 IKKTPELYERVINR

-237 NLGDEILD
+237 NLGDEI
-245 LGLDKQPTKVTPKNT
+245 
-260 TPVKFDLPDT
+260 
-270 RGQGKFYH
+270 
-278 GTAQEIT
+278 I
-285 LEEGGEAASS
+285 
-295 QNIYG
+295 
-300 NGFYTTD
+300 D
-307 DLITGSKY
+307 DLN
-315 QKKGKKQFLKPEIPI
+315 
-330 AKGVKRESDLPF
+330 LP
-342 GIQSD
+342 
-347 LRKLDITDAELN
+347 
-359 QLVRPGIEV
+359 
-368 PSADRLRDLARQARQ
+368 
-383 FPIDNQFSG
+383 
-392 GSRTNVDAFNKIA
+392 NKIVK
-405 DRLDELADNPP
+405 D
-416 QTPDFRPVTYEIA
+416 
-429 EKQPVNFYDLDQSVD
+429 
-444 AELKTFINNFN
+444 
-455 DEPYENI
+455 
-462 VSEAVNDL
+462 
-470 GDNYTLSQLFDEI
+470 GD
-483 RGYANGRGVSSN
+483 
-495 TVIDEI
+495 
-501 FGNFQDYFKGKG
+501 
-513 FGGFTHQGGKKAG
+513 
-526 KGKRLH
+526 
-532 QVRIYFDP
+532 
-540 TNQIDI
+540 
-546 NKVDL
+546 KVE
-551 DALADPKVQ
+551 

-565 KFTGGGDPDVQKL
+565 KFTGGGDPDVQEL
-578 IIDRA
+578 ILKRA
-583 DKIKELDANNAW
+583 DELKKLDSNNAW

-605 QSANDLLPQE
+605 KNANDLLPAE
-615 TIESAR
+615 VIESAR

-650 INLASLAKSMDE
+650 INLASLAKTIDE
-662 SLAAGNKAG
+662 TLATGNKSG
-671 FQELKE
+671 FSEELKK
-677 QFVTEAKVLD
+677 QFIREAKVLD

-716 AASVDDLKGRTP
+716 AASVEDLTGRTP
-728 AEKAIDQ
+728 TEKAIDQ

-742 VKEPTDPLAEFSL
+742 VKEPTDPLAEFSM
-755 QEILDAAENGDKASL
+755 QEILDAAEKGDKASW
-770 KKLRLITKKLQAA
+770 KKLRIITKKLQAA

-790 QKMASES
+790 QKMANES
-797 KIMRGL
+797 KLMRGL
-803 KVNNE
+803 KVQNE

-822 VNILSTSLNT
+822 VNILSTGLNT

-889 IQDSDRFQIRMEG
+889 IQDADRFQVRMEG
-902 NGTLA
+902 DGNLA
-907 NMVNSFGTIIRL
+907 NIVNAFGTIIRL

-958 QKHIQ
+958 QDHIQ
-963 QQFDGTIEIV
+963 RQFDGTIEII

-987 DLFEKAQQYA
+987 DLYEKAQQYA

-1022 AGRIIFPFVRTPI
+1022 AGRIVFPFVRTPI
-1035 NIFKA
+1035 NIFKT

-1064 SVAAKAKGEMILGG
+1064 SVVAKAKGEMILGG
-1078 AIWSVA
+1078 SIWAIA
-1084 GMTALAINDPMSELA
+1084 GLTAYSINDPMSELA

-1125 FLLRDENGK
+1125 FLLKDENGN

-1142 PRYKYVSFKRLDP
+1142 PRYNYVTFKRLDP

-1167 SITGGLSKQDRDDF
+1167 AITGSLSKQDRDDF

-1211 PYKMES
+1211 PYKLES
-1217 WLARRAAAGGG
+1217 WLARRAAATT
-1228 ILGVVPFPGNP
+1228 NP
-1239 FSSLGRSLTKATDN
+1239 FSSFGRSVKRSGLTTSYGQLPGD
-1253 QIMDKRVRAGDD
+1253 QRILDKKVRAGDD
-1265 GFVILRK
+1265 GFVVLRK

-1283 YSGGLR
+1283 YTGGLR

-1296 GSIIE
+1296 GSVIE
-1301 YPVGFGPDNMSVLNP
+1301 YPVGFGPDTMNILNP
-1316 IKETSSINN
+1316 IKETDSINN

-1344 LSLGRLPSGQAIGS
+1344 LNIGRLPSGQAIGS

-1370 IEETAFVKINGQT
+1370 IEETAFVKINGIT
-1383 MVRALHNR
+1383 MVRALNNR

-1413 MDIEVQ
+1413 MDIEVK

-1428 EDILRDIVNEYKK
+1428 EDILRDIVNKYKR
-1441 AGKQIWFSKNPE
+1441 AGKKVWLSKNPE
-1453 RKKEYLQLQATIRQE
+1453 RELEYKQLQSAIRQE

-1476 FQQLNAN
+1476 FNQLN

>member
-1 MTDSNPI
+1 MTDSNPL
-8 ARLKKVRDER
+8 ARFRRDR
-18 QEAGKRFRENQK
+18 QEAGEEFRK
-30 KRGEQIKQTTT
+30 KLKKGSDQIKQTTT

-61 FVDDIYDYAVGNPY
+61 FVDDIYDFAVGNPY

-85 LGLEVAGDK
+85 LGLEIKGDK
-94 EDWAYTV
+94 EDWSYTV

-108 LLPAGAISKTLKGTK
+108 LLPAGVIGKGLKGTK
-123 LIGMNNA
+123 LVGMNNA

-164 TPISEVLKAK
+164 TPISDLLKAK
-174 TPEEI
+174 TQEEI
-179 SVAEARLRQAGGGL
+179 GVAEARFRQASGGL
-193 LAGEALTAFGVGVKA
+193 VAGEALTAFGVGVKA
-208 IKKTPELYERVIKR
+208 IKKTPELYERIIKR
-222 LSRRDEILMTDNVVD
+222 LARRDEILMTDNVVD
-237 NLGDEILD
+237 NLGDEMID
-245 LGLDKQPTKVTPKNT
+245 LN
-260 TPVKFDLPDT
+260 LP
-270 RGQGKFYH
+270 
-278 GTAQEIT
+278 
-285 LEEGGEAASS
+285 
-295 QNIYG
+295 
-300 NGFYTTD
+300 
-307 DLITGSKY
+307 
-315 QKKGKKQFLKPEIPI
+315 
-330 AKGVKRESDLPF
+330 
-342 GIQSD
+342 
-347 LRKLDITDAELN
+347 
-359 QLVRPGIEV
+359 
-368 PSADRLRDLARQARQ
+368 
-383 FPIDNQFSG
+383 
-392 GSRTNVDAFNKIA
+392 
-405 DRLDELADNPP
+405 
-416 QTPDFRPVTYEIA
+416 
-429 EKQPVNFYDLDQSVD
+429 
-444 AELKTFINNFN
+444 
-455 DEPYENI
+455 
-462 VSEAVNDL
+462 
-470 GDNYTLSQLFDEI
+470 
-483 RGYANGRGVSSN
+483 
-495 TVIDEI
+495 
-501 FGNFQDYFKGKG
+501 
-513 FGGFTHQGGKKAG
+513 
-526 KGKRLH
+526 
-532 QVRIYFDP
+532 
-540 TNQIDI
+540 
-546 NKVDL
+546 NKVVKEGN
-551 DALADPKVQ
+551 KVE

-578 IIDRA
+578 ILDEA
-583 DKIKELDANNAW
+583 DKLKELDANNAW
-595 PYKRTFADMV
+595 PYKRTFKDMV
-605 QSANDLLPQE
+605 QSANSLLPQE

-637 TLIAMNQLMNKNA
+637 ILIAMNKLMNRNA
-650 INLASLAKSMDE
+650 INLASLAKTIDE
-662 SLAAGNKAG
+662 TLATGNKSG
-671 FQELKE
+671 LTEELKE
-677 QFVTEAKVLD
+677 QFITEAKVLD

-702 TLAANRAGGGVGKV
+702 TLAANRVGGGVGNV
-716 AASVDDLKGRTP
+716 AASIDDLAGRTP
-728 AEKAIDQ
+728 TEKAIDQ

-742 VKEPTDPLAEFSL
+742 VKEPTDPLGEFSIK
-755 QEILDAAENGDKASL
+755 QIIEAAEKGDKASW
-770 KKLRLITKKLQAA
+770 KRLRIITKKLQAA

-797 KIMRGL
+797 KFMKGVKIQ
-803 KVNNE
+803 NE

-822 VNILSTSLNT
+822 VNIMSTALNT

-837 EQTLGS
+837 ENTLGS
-843 FAQGDMTGA
+843 VSRQGFDQMQA
-852 IRGGKELY
+852 MRGGKELY
-860 YLMSSITDSLKGAKL
+860 YLMASITDSLKAAKQA
-875 SFQIEDNIVNPGAM
+875 FQIEDNIVNPGAM
-889 IQDSDRFQIRMEG
+889 IQEADRFQIRMEG
-902 NGTLA
+902 DGNLA
-907 NMVNSFGTIIRL
+907 NIVNGLGTIIRL
-919 PSRFLL
+919 PGRFLL

-958 QKHIQ
+958 QRHIKE
-963 QQFDGTIEIV
+963 QFDGTIEIV
-973 NKNSMANVKDKSVL
+973 NKNSMADVKDTSVL
-987 DLFEKAQQYA
+987 DLYEAAQKYA
-997 AETTFTADLPEGSL
+997 AETTFTADLPEDSL
-1011 GGAIQG
+1011 GAAIQG
-1017 VARHP
+1017 VSRHP
-1022 AGRIIFPFVRTPI
+1022 FGRVVLPFVRTPV

-1047 VNMLLQEYRQ
+1047 VNMALKEYRQ

-1064 SVAAKAKGEMILGG
+1064 SVAAKARGEMYLGG
-1078 AIWSVA
+1078 AIWSIA
-1084 GMTALAINDPMSELA
+1084 GATAFSINDPMSELA

-1125 FLLRDENGK
+1125 FLLKDEDGN

-1142 PRYKYVSFKRLDP
+1142 PRYKYVSFRRLDP
-1155 WSSFLMMAADAA
+1155 WASFLMMAADAA
-1167 SITGGLSKQDRDDF
+1167 AITGGLSKQDRDDF

-1211 PYKMES
+1211 PQVFQN
-1217 WLARRAAAGGG
+1217 WLARRAAAT
-1228 ILGVVPFPGNP
+1228 VNP
-1239 FSSLGRSLTKATDN
+1239 FSSLGRSVKRN
-1253 QIMDKRVRAGDD
+1253 VISDKEILDKKTRAGDD
-1265 GFVILRK
+1265 NFVWLRK
-1272 FHNELAATIPG
+1272 FHNELATTIPG

-1428 EDILRDIVNEYKK
+1428 EDILRDIVNKYKK

>member
-8 ARLKKVRDER
+8 TRFRKNR
-18 QEAGKRFRENQK
+18 QEAGKKFREKLK
-30 KRGEQIKQTTT
+30 KNEEIIKQTTS

-80 IDLQA
+80 IDLQG
-85 LGLEVAGDK
+85 LGLEIKGDK

-108 LLPAGAISKTLKGTK
+108 LLPAGVISKGLKGTK
-123 LIGMNNA
+123 LVGMGNA
-130 WTRNALAGF
+130 WTRNAVAGF
-139 ITDAVVQDPYEEN
+139 VTDAVVQDPYEEN

-164 TPISEVLKAK
+164 TPISELLKAK

-179 SVAEARLRQAGGGL
+179 SVAEARFRQASGGL
-193 LAGEALTAFGVGVKA
+193 LAGEALTALGLGVKA
-208 IKKTPELYERVIKR
+208 MKKTPELYERVINR

-237 NLGDEILD
+237 NLGDEI
-245 LGLDKQPTKVTPKNT
+245 
-260 TPVKFDLPDT
+260 
-270 RGQGKFYH
+270 
-278 GTAQEIT
+278 I
-285 LEEGGEAASS
+285 
-295 QNIYG
+295 
-300 NGFYTTD
+300 D
-307 DLITGSKY
+307 DLN
-315 QKKGKKQFLKPEIPI
+315 
-330 AKGVKRESDLPF
+330 LP
-342 GIQSD
+342 
-347 LRKLDITDAELN
+347 
-359 QLVRPGIEV
+359 
-368 PSADRLRDLARQARQ
+368 
-383 FPIDNQFSG
+383 
-392 GSRTNVDAFNKIA
+392 
-405 DRLDELADNPP
+405 
-416 QTPDFRPVTYEIA
+416 
-429 EKQPVNFYDLDQSVD
+429 
-444 AELKTFINNFN
+444 
-455 DEPYENI
+455 
-462 VSEAVNDL
+462 
-470 GDNYTLSQLFDEI
+470 
-483 RGYANGRGVSSN
+483 
-495 TVIDEI
+495 
-501 FGNFQDYFKGKG
+501 
-513 FGGFTHQGGKKAG
+513 
-526 KGKRLH
+526 
-532 QVRIYFDP
+532 
-540 TNQIDI
+540 
-546 NKVDL
+546 NKVVKDG
-551 DALADPKVQ
+551 DKVE

-565 KFTGGGDPDVQKL
+565 KFTGGGDPDVQELVLK
-578 IIDRA
+578 RA
-583 DKIKELDANNAW
+583 DELKQLDANNAW

-605 QSANDLLPQE
+605 KNENDLLPAE
-615 TIESAR
+615 VIESAR

-671 FQELKE
+671 FQELKG

-702 TLAANRAGGGVGKV
+702 TLAANRAGGGVGQV
-716 AASVDDLKGRTP
+716 AATVEDLKGRTP
-728 AEKAIDQ
+728 TEKAIDQ

-755 QEILDAAENGDKASL
+755 EEILNAAEQGDKASL

-803 KVNNE
+803 KVQNE

-860 YLMSSITDSLKGAKL
+860 YLMSSITDSLKAAKL
-875 SFQIEDNIVNPGAM
+875 SFQIEDNIVNPSAM
-889 IQDSDRFQIRMEG
+889 IQEADRFQIRMEG
-902 NGTLA
+902 DGLLA
-907 NMVNSFGTIIRL
+907 NIINTYGTVVRL

-933 LNFRAYV
+933 LNFRSYV

-958 QKHIQ
+958 ENHIQ
-963 QQFDGTIEIV
+963 RQFDGTIEIV

-987 DLFEKAQQYA
+987 DLYEKAQQYA

-1022 AGRIIFPFVRTPI
+1022 AGRIVFPFVRTPI

-1040 QVRRTPG
+1040 QVRRTPA
-1047 VNMLLQEYRQ
+1047 VNMLLKEYRQ

-1078 AIWSVA
+1078 SMWSIA
-1084 GMTALAINDPMSELA
+1084 GLTALSINNPMSELA
-1099 ITGGGPSDF
+1099 ITGGGPSDY

-1125 FLLRDENGK
+1125 FLLRDENGN

-1142 PRYKYVSFKRLDP
+1142 PRYKYVSFRRLDP

-1167 SITGGLSKQDRDDF
+1167 AITGSLSRQDRDDF
-1181 GVAASVAL
+1181 GVAAAVAL

-1211 PYKMES
+1211 PYKLES
-1217 WLARRAAAGGG
+1217 WLARRAAAT
-1228 ILGVVPFPGNP
+1228 VNP
-1239 FSSLGRSLTKATDN
+1239 LSAFGRSVKRSGLTTSYG
-1253 QIMDKRVRAGDD
+1253 QIPADQRILDKKVRAGDD
-1265 GFVILRK
+1265 GMVVLRK
-1272 FHNELAATIPG
+1272 FHNELAATIPAYG
-1283 YSGGLR
+1283 GGLR

-1296 GSIIE
+1296 GSVIE
-1301 YPVGFGPDNMSVLNP
+1301 YPVGYGPDTMSILNP
-1316 IKETSSINN
+1316 IKETNSVNN
-1325 NVLTTLDDIG
+1325 TVLTTLDEIG

-1344 LSLGRLPSGQAIGS
+1344 LNLGRLPSGQPIGS

-1370 IEETAFVKINGQT
+1370 IEETAFVKINGIT
-1383 MVRALHNR
+1383 MVKALHNR

-1413 MDIEVQ
+1413 MDIEVK
-1419 AQEANRDLA
+1419 AQESNRDLA
-1428 EDILRDIVNEYKK
+1428 EDILRDIVNKYKR
-1441 AGKQIWFSKNPE
+1441 AGKKIWLSKNPE

-1476 FQQLNAN
+1476 FNQLN

>member
-8 ARLKKVRDER
+8 ARFRKNR
-18 QEAGKRFRENQK
+18 QEAGKEFREKLK
-30 KRGEQIKQTTT
+30 KGGEELKKTTT

-61 FVDDIYDYAVGNPY
+61 FVDDIYDFAAGNPY

-85 LGLEVAGDK
+85 LGLEIAGDK
-94 EDWAYTV
+94 EDWSYTV

-108 LLPAGAISKTLKGTK
+108 LLPAGAISKGLKGTK
-123 LIGMNNA
+123 LVGMNNA
-130 WTRNALAGF
+130 WARNALAGF
-139 ITDAVVQDPYEEN
+139 VTDAVVQDPYEEN

-193 LAGEALTAFGVGVKA
+193 LAGEALTALGLGVKA
-208 IKKTPELYERVIKR
+208 IKKTPELYEKVIKR

-237 NLGDEILD
+237 NLGDEI
-245 LGLDKQPTKVTPKNT
+245 
-260 TPVKFDLPDT
+260 
-270 RGQGKFYH
+270 
-278 GTAQEIT
+278 I
-285 LEEGGEAASS
+285 
-295 QNIYG
+295 
-300 NGFYTTD
+300 D
-307 DLITGSKY
+307 DLN
-315 QKKGKKQFLKPEIPI
+315 
-330 AKGVKRESDLPF
+330 LP
-342 GIQSD
+342 
-347 LRKLDITDAELN
+347 
-359 QLVRPGIEV
+359 
-368 PSADRLRDLARQARQ
+368 
-383 FPIDNQFSG
+383 
-392 GSRTNVDAFNKIA
+392 NKIVK
-405 DRLDELADNPP
+405 E
-416 QTPDFRPVTYEIA
+416 
-429 EKQPVNFYDLDQSVD
+429 
-444 AELKTFINNFN
+444 
-455 DEPYENI
+455 
-462 VSEAVNDL
+462 
-470 GDNYTLSQLFDEI
+470 GD
-483 RGYANGRGVSSN
+483 
-495 TVIDEI
+495 
-501 FGNFQDYFKGKG
+501 
-513 FGGFTHQGGKKAG
+513 
-526 KGKRLH
+526 
-532 QVRIYFDP
+532 
-540 TNQIDI
+540 
-546 NKVDL
+546 KVE
-551 DALADPKVQ
+551 

-565 KFTGGGDPDVQKL
+565 KLTGGGDPDVQKL

-595 PYKRTFADMV
+595 PYKRTFADIIT
-605 QSANDLLPQE
+605 SANEQLPVE

-631 EEDLPA
+631 EDDLPA
-637 TLIAMNQLMNKNA
+637 TVVAMNQLMNKNA

-662 SLAAGNKAG
+662 SLATGNEEAFKK
-671 FQELKE
+671 LKE
-677 QFVTEAKVLD
+677 QFVTEVKVLD

-755 QEILDAAENGDKASL
+755 QEILDAAEKGNKASL
-770 KKLRLITKKLQAA
+770 KRLRLITKKLQAA

-790 QKMASES
+790 QKMAYENP
-797 KIMRGL
+797 IMRGL
-803 KVNNE
+803 KINNE

-822 VNILSTSLNT
+822 VNIMSTALNT
-832 LARPL
+832 LARPVD
-837 EQTLGS
+837 QALGS
-843 FAQGDMTGA
+843 LVTGDMTGTLRA
-852 IRGGKELY
+852 GKELY
-860 YLMSSITDSLKGAKL
+860 YLISSITDSLKGAKL
-875 SFQIEDNIVNPGAM
+875 AFQVEDNIVNPGAM
-889 IQDSDRFQIRMEG
+889 IQDAERFQIRMEG
-902 NGTLA
+902 NGTVA
-907 NMVNSFGTIIRL
+907 NMVNTFGTIIRL

-951 GLQGADL
+951 GLQGSDL

-973 NKNSMANVKDKSVL
+973 NKNSMVNVKDKSVL
-987 DLFEKAQQYA
+987 DLYDKAQKYA

-1011 GGAIQG
+1011 GGRIQNLAG
-1017 VARHP
+1017 HP
-1022 AGRIIFPFVRTPI
+1022 FGRIVFPFVRTPV

-1057 ALKSTDP
+1057 ALKSTDS
-1064 SVAAKAKGEMILGG
+1064 SVAAKARGEMITGGTIWSIG
-1078 AIWSVA
+1078 AI
-1084 GMTALAINDPMSELA
+1084 TAFAINDPMSELA

-1125 FLLRDENGK
+1125 FLLKDEDGNI
-1134 VRMGKDGK
+1134 RMGKDGK

-1155 WSSFLMMAADAA
+1155 WSSFLMMAADGVA
-1167 SITGGLSKQDRDDF
+1167 ILGQLNQQDRNDF

-1211 PYKMES
+1211 PYKLEQ
-1217 WLARRAAAGGG
+1217 WITRRAAAGGG

-1239 FSSLGRSLTKATDN
+1239 VSSLGRSLTKATDN
-1253 QIMDKRVRAGDD
+1253 QIIDKRVRAGDD
-1265 GFVILRK
+1265 GFVIVRK
-1272 FHNELAATIPG
+1272 FWNELSATIPG
-1283 YSGGLR
+1283 WSNDLR

-1316 IKETSSINN
+1316 IKETDSINN

-1344 LSLGRLPSGQAIGS
+1344 LTLGRLPSGKAVGS

-1383 MVRALHNR
+1383 MVRALNNR

-1404 RGELIEQNN
+1404 RGEMIEQNN
-1413 MDIEVQ
+1413 MDIEVK

-1428 EDILRDIVNEYKK
+1428 EDILRDIVNKYKK
-1441 AGKQIWFSKNPE
+1441 AGKQIWLSKNPE
-1453 RKKEYLQLQATIRQE
+1453 RALEYKQLQSAIRQE
-1468 ANNDILEG
+1468 ANNDILKSFEA
-1476 FQQLNAN
+1476 LNAD

>member
-1 MTDSNPI
+1 MTETPSNKKNLLQNLDQTIQDTQARTVDFFDNTFLGDKRSLEEIKQNRQEIRDKGI
-8 ARLKKVRDER
+8 AKRKKIDEKLKK
-18 QEAGKRFRENQK
+18 
-30 KRGEQIKQTTT
+30 TTT
-41 SKVIRGALSG
+41 SKVIRGTLTG
-51 PLKAVNETVE
+51 PLKAVNQTVE
-61 FVDDIYDYAVGNPY
+61 FVDDIYDFTVGNPY

-85 LGLEVAGDK
+85 LGLEVKGDK

-108 LLPAGAISKTLKGTK
+108 LLPAGVLSKTLKGTK
-123 LIGMNNA
+123 LVGMGNA
-130 WTRNALAGF
+130 WTRNAVAGF

-164 TPISEVLKAK
+164 TPISDLLKAK

-179 SVAEARLRQAGGGL
+179 GVAEARFRQATGGL
-193 LAGEALTAFGVGVKA
+193 LAGEALTALGLGVKA
-208 IKKTPELYERVIKR
+208 IKKTPELYERVINR

-237 NLGDEILD
+237 NLGDEI
-245 LGLDKQPTKVTPKNT
+245 
-260 TPVKFDLPDT
+260 
-270 RGQGKFYH
+270 
-278 GTAQEIT
+278 I
-285 LEEGGEAASS
+285 
-295 QNIYG
+295 
-300 NGFYTTD
+300 D
-307 DLITGSKY
+307 DLN
-315 QKKGKKQFLKPEIPI
+315 
-330 AKGVKRESDLPF
+330 LP
-342 GIQSD
+342 
-347 LRKLDITDAELN
+347 
-359 QLVRPGIEV
+359 
-368 PSADRLRDLARQARQ
+368 
-383 FPIDNQFSG
+383 
-392 GSRTNVDAFNKIA
+392 
-405 DRLDELADNPP
+405 
-416 QTPDFRPVTYEIA
+416 
-429 EKQPVNFYDLDQSVD
+429 
-444 AELKTFINNFN
+444 
-455 DEPYENI
+455 
-462 VSEAVNDL
+462 
-470 GDNYTLSQLFDEI
+470 
-483 RGYANGRGVSSN
+483 
-495 TVIDEI
+495 
-501 FGNFQDYFKGKG
+501 
-513 FGGFTHQGGKKAG
+513 
-526 KGKRLH
+526 
-532 QVRIYFDP
+532 
-540 TNQIDI
+540 
-546 NKVDL
+546 NKVVKDGE
-551 DALADPKVQ
+551 KVD
-560 TTFNP
+560 TTFNT
-565 KFTGGGDPDVQKL
+565 KTKTEGQYFETTTLTGGGDPDVQKI

-583 DKIKELDANNAW
+583 NKIKELDANNAW

-605 QSANDLLPQE
+605 KNANDLLPAE
-615 TIESAR
+615 VIESAR

-650 INLASLAKSMDE
+650 INLASLAKTIDE
-662 SLAAGNKAG
+662 TLATGNKSG
-671 FQELKE
+671 FSEELKQ
-677 QFVTEAKVLD
+677 QFIREAKVLD

-716 AASVDDLKGRTP
+716 AASVEDLTGRTP
-728 AEKAIDQ
+728 TEKAIDQ

-742 VKEPTDPLAEFSL
+742 VKEPSDPLAEFSM
-755 QEILDAAENGDKASL
+755 QEILDAAEKGDKASW
-770 KKLRLITKKLQAA
+770 KKLRIITKKLQAA

-790 QKMASES
+790 QKMANES
-797 KIMRGL
+797 KLMRGL
-803 KVNNE
+803 KVQNE

-822 VNILSTSLNT
+822 VNILSTGLNT

-860 YLMSSITDSLKGAKL
+860 YLMSSITDSLKAAKL

-889 IQDSDRFQIRMEG
+889 IQDADRFQVRMEG
-902 NGTLA
+902 DGNLA
-907 NMVNSFGTIIRL
+907 NIVNTFGTIIRL

-933 LNFRAYV
+933 VNFRAYV

-958 QKHIQ
+958 QDHIQ
-963 QQFDGTIEIV
+963 RQFDGTIEIV

-987 DLFEKAQQYA
+987 DLYEKAQQYA

-1022 AGRIIFPFVRTPI
+1022 AGRIVFPFVRTPI

-1064 SVAAKAKGEMILGG
+1064 SVVAKAKGEMILGG
-1078 AIWSVA
+1078 SIWAIA
-1084 GMTALAINDPMSELA
+1084 GLTAYSINDPMSELA

-1125 FLLRDENGK
+1125 FLLKDENGN

-1142 PRYKYVSFKRLDP
+1142 PRYRYVSFKRLDP

-1167 SITGGLSKQDRDDF
+1167 AITGGLSKQDRDDF

-1211 PYKMES
+1211 PYKLES
-1217 WLARRAAAGGG
+1217 WLARRAAAT
-1228 ILGVVPFPGNP
+1228 INP
-1239 FSSLGRSLTKATDN
+1239 LSSFGRSVKRSGLTTSYGQLPGD
-1253 QIMDKRVRAGDD
+1253 QRILDKKVRAGDD

-1283 YSGGLR
+1283 YTGGLR

-1296 GSIIE
+1296 GSVIE
-1301 YPVGFGPDNMSVLNP
+1301 YPVGFGPDTMNILNP
-1316 IKETSSINN
+1316 IKETDSINN

-1344 LSLGRLPSGQAIGS
+1344 LGLARLPSGKTIGG

-1370 IEETAFVKINGQT
+1370 IEETAFVKINGIT

-1413 MDIEVQ
+1413 MDIEVK

-1428 EDILRDIVNEYKK
+1428 EEILRDIVNKYKR
-1441 AGKQIWFSKNPE
+1441 AGKKIWLSKNPE
-1453 RKKEYLQLQATIRQE
+1453 RELEYKQLQAAYRKE

-1476 FQQLNAN
+1476 FNQLN

>member
-8 ARLKKVRDER
+8 ARFRKNR
-18 QEAGKRFRENQK
+18 QEAGKKFREKLK
-30 KRGEQIKQTTT
+30 KNEEIIKQTTS

-51 PLKAVNETVE
+51 PLKAVNEGVE

-85 LGLEVAGDK
+85 LGLEIKGDK

-108 LLPAGAISKTLKGTK
+108 LLPAGVISKGLKGTK
-123 LIGMNNA
+123 LVGMGNA
-130 WTRNALAGF
+130 WARNAVAGF
-139 ITDAVVQDPYEEN
+139 VTDAVVQDPYEEN

-164 TPISEVLKAK
+164 TPISDLLKAK

-179 SVAEARLRQAGGGL
+179 SVAEARFRQATGGL
-193 LAGEALTAFGVGVKA
+193 LAGEALTALGLGVKA
-208 IKKTPELYERVIKR
+208 MKKTPELYERVINR

-237 NLGDEILD
+237 NLGDEI
-245 LGLDKQPTKVTPKNT
+245 
-260 TPVKFDLPDT
+260 
-270 RGQGKFYH
+270 
-278 GTAQEIT
+278 I
-285 LEEGGEAASS
+285 
-295 QNIYG
+295 
-300 NGFYTTD
+300 D
-307 DLITGSKY
+307 DLN
-315 QKKGKKQFLKPEIPI
+315 
-330 AKGVKRESDLPF
+330 LP
-342 GIQSD
+342 
-347 LRKLDITDAELN
+347 
-359 QLVRPGIEV
+359 
-368 PSADRLRDLARQARQ
+368 
-383 FPIDNQFSG
+383 
-392 GSRTNVDAFNKIA
+392 
-405 DRLDELADNPP
+405 
-416 QTPDFRPVTYEIA
+416 
-429 EKQPVNFYDLDQSVD
+429 
-444 AELKTFINNFN
+444 
-455 DEPYENI
+455 
-462 VSEAVNDL
+462 
-470 GDNYTLSQLFDEI
+470 
-483 RGYANGRGVSSN
+483 
-495 TVIDEI
+495 
-501 FGNFQDYFKGKG
+501 
-513 FGGFTHQGGKKAG
+513 
-526 KGKRLH
+526 
-532 QVRIYFDP
+532 
-540 TNQIDI
+540 
-546 NKVDL
+546 NKVVKDGE
-551 DALADPKVQ
+551 KVD
-560 TTFNP
+560 TTFNT
-565 KFTGGGDPDVQKL
+565 KTKTEGQYFETTTLTGGGDPDVQKL

-605 QSANDLLPQE
+605 KSANDLLPAE
-615 TIESAR
+615 VIESAR

-662 SLAAGNKAG
+662 SLAVGNKAG
-671 FQELKE
+671 FQQLKG

-716 AASVDDLKGRTP
+716 AATVEDLKGRTP
-728 AEKAIDQ
+728 TEKAIDQ

-755 QEILDAAENGDKASL
+755 EEILNAAEQGDKASL

-803 KVNNE
+803 KIQNE

-822 VNILSTSLNT
+822 VNILSTGLNT

-860 YLMSSITDSLKGAKL
+860 YLISSITDSLKGAKL

-889 IQDSDRFQIRMEG
+889 IQDADRFQVRMEG
-902 NGTLA
+902 DSNLA
-907 NMVNSFGTIIRL
+907 NIVNAFGTIIRL

-958 QKHIQ
+958 QDHIQ
-963 QQFDGTIEIV
+963 RQFDGTIEIV

-987 DLFEKAQQYA
+987 DLYEKAQQYA

-1022 AGRIIFPFVRTPI
+1022 AGRIVFPFVRTPI

-1064 SVAAKAKGEMILGG
+1064 SVVAKAKGEMILGG
-1078 AIWSVA
+1078 SIWAIA
-1084 GMTALAINDPMSELA
+1084 GLTAYSINDPMSELA
-1099 ITGGGPSDF
+1099 ITGGGPSDY

-1125 FLLRDENGK
+1125 FLLKDENGN

-1167 SITGGLSKQDRDDF
+1167 AITGGLSKQDRDDF
-1181 GVAASVAL
+1181 GVAAAVAL

-1211 PYKMES
+1211 PYKLES
-1217 WLARRAAAGGG
+1217 WLARRAAAT
-1228 ILGVVPFPGNP
+1228 IIP
-1239 FSSLGRSLTKATDN
+1239 FSSFGRSVKRSGLTTSYGQLPGD
-1253 QIMDKRVRAGDD
+1253 QRILDKKVRAGDD
-1265 GFVILRK
+1265 GFVVLRK

-1283 YSGGLR
+1283 YSGGLIFPKLR

-1296 GSIIE
+1296 GSVIE
-1301 YPVGFGPDNMSVLNP
+1301 YPVGFGPDNMNILNP
-1316 IKETSSINN
+1316 IKETNSINN
-1325 NVLTTLDDIG
+1325 TVLTTLDEIG

-1344 LSLGRLPSGQAIGS
+1344 LNIGRLPSGEPIGS
-1358 GIELTYDEHLDL
+1358 GIKLTYDEHLDL
-1370 IEETAFVKINGQT
+1370 IEETAFVKINGIT
-1383 MVRALHNR
+1383 MVQDLHNR

-1428 EDILRDIVNEYKK
+1428 EGILRDIVNKYKK
-1441 AGKQIWFSKNPE
+1441 AGKKVWLSKNPE
-1453 RKKEYLQLQATIRQE
+1453 RELEYKQKQSAVRKE
-1468 ANNDILEG
+1468 ANEDILEG
-1476 FQQLNAN
+1476 FNQLN

>member
-1 MTDSNPI
+1 MTETPSNKKNLLQNLDQTIQDTQARTVDFFDNTFLGDKRSLEEIKQNRQEIRDKGI
-8 ARLKKVRDER
+8 AKRKKIDEKLKK
-18 QEAGKRFRENQK
+18 
-30 KRGEQIKQTTT
+30 TTT
-41 SKVIRGALSG
+41 SKVIRGTLTG

-85 LGLEVAGDK
+85 LGLEVKGDK

-108 LLPAGAISKTLKGTK
+108 LLPAGVLSKTLKGTK
-123 LIGMNNA
+123 LVGMGNA
-130 WTRNALAGF
+130 WTRNAVAGF

-164 TPISEVLKAK
+164 SPISDLLKAK
-174 TPEEI
+174 TAEEI
-179 SVAEARLRQAGGGL
+179 GVAEARFRQATGGL
-193 LAGEALTAFGVGVKA
+193 LAGEALTALGLGVKA
-208 IKKTPELYERVIKR
+208 IKKTPELYERVINR

-237 NLGDEILD
+237 NLGDEI
-245 LGLDKQPTKVTPKNT
+245 
-260 TPVKFDLPDT
+260 
-270 RGQGKFYH
+270 
-278 GTAQEIT
+278 I
-285 LEEGGEAASS
+285 
-295 QNIYG
+295 
-300 NGFYTTD
+300 D
-307 DLITGSKY
+307 DLN
-315 QKKGKKQFLKPEIPI
+315 
-330 AKGVKRESDLPF
+330 LP
-342 GIQSD
+342 
-347 LRKLDITDAELN
+347 
-359 QLVRPGIEV
+359 
-368 PSADRLRDLARQARQ
+368 
-383 FPIDNQFSG
+383 
-392 GSRTNVDAFNKIA
+392 
-405 DRLDELADNPP
+405 
-416 QTPDFRPVTYEIA
+416 
-429 EKQPVNFYDLDQSVD
+429 
-444 AELKTFINNFN
+444 
-455 DEPYENI
+455 
-462 VSEAVNDL
+462 
-470 GDNYTLSQLFDEI
+470 
-483 RGYANGRGVSSN
+483 
-495 TVIDEI
+495 
-501 FGNFQDYFKGKG
+501 
-513 FGGFTHQGGKKAG
+513 
-526 KGKRLH
+526 
-532 QVRIYFDP
+532 
-540 TNQIDI
+540 
-546 NKVDL
+546 NKVVKEGD
-551 DALADPKVQ
+551 KVE

-583 DKIKELDANNAW
+583 EELKRLDANNAW

-605 QSANDLLPQE
+605 KNANDLLPAE
-615 TIESAR
+615 VIESAR

-650 INLASLAKSMDE
+650 INLASLAKTIDE
-662 SLAAGNKAG
+662 TLATGNKSG
-671 FQELKE
+671 FSEELKK
-677 QFVTEAKVLD
+677 QFIREAKVLD
-687 GLITLNKPLKTVPAQ
+687 GLITLNKPLKTIPAQ

-716 AASVDDLKGRTP
+716 AASVEDLTGRTP
-728 AEKAIDQ
+728 TEKAIDQ

-742 VKEPTDPLAEFSL
+742 VKEPTDPLAEFSM
-755 QEILDAAENGDKASL
+755 QEILDAAEKGDKASW
-770 KKLRLITKKLQAA
+770 KKLRIITKKLQAA

-790 QKMASES
+790 QKMANES
-797 KIMRGL
+797 KLMRGL
-803 KVNNE
+803 KVQNE

-822 VNILSTSLNT
+822 VNILSTGLNT

-889 IQDSDRFQIRMEG
+889 IQDADRFQVRMEG
-902 NGTLA
+902 DGNLA
-907 NMVNSFGTIIRL
+907 NIVNAFGTIIRL

-958 QKHIQ
+958 QDHIQ
-963 QQFDGTIEIV
+963 RQFDGTIEII

-987 DLFEKAQQYA
+987 DLYEKAQQYA

-1022 AGRIIFPFVRTPI
+1022 AGRIVFPFVRTPI

-1064 SVAAKAKGEMILGG
+1064 SVVAKAKGEMILGG
-1078 AIWSVA
+1078 SIWAIA
-1084 GMTALAINDPMSELA
+1084 GLTAYSINDPMSELA

-1125 FLLRDENGK
+1125 FLLKDENGN

-1142 PRYKYVSFKRLDP
+1142 PRYRYVSFKRLDP

-1167 SITGGLSKQDRDDF
+1167 AITGSLSKQDRDDF

-1211 PYKMES
+1211 PYKLES
-1217 WLARRAAAGGG
+1217 WLARRAAATT
-1228 ILGVVPFPGNP
+1228 NP
-1239 FSSLGRSLTKATDN
+1239 FSSFGRSVKRSGLTTSYGQLPGDRR
-1253 QIMDKRVRAGDD
+1253 ILDKKVRAGDD

-1283 YSGGLR
+1283 YTGGLR

-1296 GSIIE
+1296 GSVIE
-1301 YPVGFGPDNMSVLNP
+1301 YPVGFGPDTMNILNP
-1316 IKETSSINN
+1316 IKETDSINN

-1344 LSLGRLPSGQAIGS
+1344 LNIGRLPSGQAIGS

-1370 IEETAFVKINGQT
+1370 IEETAFVKINGIT
-1383 MVRALHNR
+1383 MVRALNNR

-1413 MDIEVQ
+1413 MDIEVK

-1428 EDILRDIVNEYKK
+1428 EDILRDIVNKYKR
-1441 AGKQIWFSKNPE
+1441 AGKKVWLSKNPE
-1453 RKKEYLQLQATIRQE
+1453 RELEYKQLQSAIRQE

-1476 FQQLNAN
+1476 FNQLN

>member
-1 MTDSNPI
+1 MTETPSNKKNLLQNLDQTIQDTQARTVDFFDNTFLGDKRSLEEIKQNRQEIRDKGI
-8 ARLKKVRDER
+8 AKRKKIDEKLKK
-18 QEAGKRFRENQK
+18 
-30 KRGEQIKQTTT
+30 TTT
-41 SKVIRGALSG
+41 SKVIRGTLTG

-85 LGLEVAGDK
+85 LGLEVKGDK

-108 LLPAGAISKTLKGTK
+108 LLPAGVLSKTLKGTK
-123 LIGMNNA
+123 LVGMGNA
-130 WTRNALAGF
+130 WTRNAVAGF

-164 TPISEVLKAK
+164 SPISDLLKAK
-174 TPEEI
+174 TAEEI
-179 SVAEARLRQAGGGL
+179 GVAEARFRQATGGL
-193 LAGEALTAFGVGVKA
+193 LAGEALTALGLGVKA
-208 IKKTPELYERVIKR
+208 IKKTPELYERVINR

-237 NLGDEILD
+237 NLGDEI
-245 LGLDKQPTKVTPKNT
+245 
-260 TPVKFDLPDT
+260 
-270 RGQGKFYH
+270 
-278 GTAQEIT
+278 I
-285 LEEGGEAASS
+285 
-295 QNIYG
+295 
-300 NGFYTTD
+300 D
-307 DLITGSKY
+307 DLN
-315 QKKGKKQFLKPEIPI
+315 
-330 AKGVKRESDLPF
+330 LP
-342 GIQSD
+342 
-347 LRKLDITDAELN
+347 
-359 QLVRPGIEV
+359 
-368 PSADRLRDLARQARQ
+368 
-383 FPIDNQFSG
+383 
-392 GSRTNVDAFNKIA
+392 
-405 DRLDELADNPP
+405 
-416 QTPDFRPVTYEIA
+416 
-429 EKQPVNFYDLDQSVD
+429 
-444 AELKTFINNFN
+444 
-455 DEPYENI
+455 
-462 VSEAVNDL
+462 
-470 GDNYTLSQLFDEI
+470 
-483 RGYANGRGVSSN
+483 
-495 TVIDEI
+495 
-501 FGNFQDYFKGKG
+501 
-513 FGGFTHQGGKKAG
+513 
-526 KGKRLH
+526 
-532 QVRIYFDP
+532 
-540 TNQIDI
+540 
-546 NKVDL
+546 NKVVKEGD
-551 DALADPKVQ
+551 KVE

-583 DKIKELDANNAW
+583 EELKRLDANNAW

-605 QSANDLLPQE
+605 KNANDLLPAE
-615 TIESAR
+615 VIESAR

-650 INLASLAKSMDE
+650 INLASLAKTIDE
-662 SLAAGNKAG
+662 TLATGNKSG
-671 FQELKE
+671 FSEELKQ
-677 QFVTEAKVLD
+677 QFIREAKVLD
-687 GLITLNKPLKTVPAQ
+687 GLITLNKPLKTIPAQ

-716 AASVDDLKGRTP
+716 AASVEDLTGRTP
-728 AEKAIDQ
+728 TEKAIDQ

-742 VKEPTDPLAEFSL
+742 VKEPTDPLAEFSM
-755 QEILDAAENGDKASL
+755 QEILDAAEKGDKASW
-770 KKLRLITKKLQAA
+770 KKLRIITKKLQAA

-790 QKMASES
+790 QKMANES
-797 KIMRGL
+797 KLMRGL
-803 KVNNE
+803 KVQNE

-822 VNILSTSLNT
+822 VNILSTGLNT

-889 IQDSDRFQIRMEG
+889 IQDADRFQVRMEG
-902 NGTLA
+902 DGNLA
-907 NMVNSFGTIIRL
+907 NIVNAFGTIIRL

-958 QKHIQ
+958 QDHIQ
-963 QQFDGTIEIV
+963 RQFDGTIEII

-987 DLFEKAQQYA
+987 DLYEKAQQYA

-1022 AGRIIFPFVRTPI
+1022 AGRIVFPFVRTPI

-1064 SVAAKAKGEMILGG
+1064 SVVAKAKGEMILGG
-1078 AIWSVA
+1078 SIWAIA
-1084 GMTALAINDPMSELA
+1084 GLTAYSINDPMSELA

-1125 FLLRDENGK
+1125 FLLKDENGN

-1142 PRYKYVSFKRLDP
+1142 PRYRYVSFKRLDP

-1167 SITGGLSKQDRDDF
+1167 AITGSLSKQDRDDF

-1211 PYKMES
+1211 PYKLES
-1217 WLARRAAAGGG
+1217 WLARRAAATT
-1228 ILGVVPFPGNP
+1228 NP
-1239 FSSLGRSLTKATDN
+1239 FSSFGRSVKRSGLTTSYGQLPGDRR
-1253 QIMDKRVRAGDD
+1253 ILDKKVRAGDD

-1283 YSGGLR
+1283 YTGGLR

-1296 GSIIE
+1296 GSVIE
-1301 YPVGFGPDNMSVLNP
+1301 YPVGFGPDTMNILNP
-1316 IKETSSINN
+1316 IKETDSINN

-1344 LSLGRLPSGQAIGS
+1344 LNIGRLPSGQAIGS

-1370 IEETAFVKINGQT
+1370 IEETAFVKINGIT
-1383 MVRALHNR
+1383 MVRALNNR

-1413 MDIEVQ
+1413 MDIEVK

-1428 EDILRDIVNEYKK
+1428 EDILRDIVNKYKR
-1441 AGKQIWFSKNPE
+1441 AGKKVWLSKNPE
-1453 RKKEYLQLQATIRQE
+1453 RELEYKQLQSAIRQE

-1476 FQQLNAN
+1476 FNQLN

>member
-8 ARLKKVRDER
+8 ARFRKNR
-18 QEAGKRFRENQK
+18 QEAGKKFREKLK
-30 KRGEQIKQTTT
+30 KNEEIIKQTTS

-85 LGLEVAGDK
+85 LGLEIKGDK
-94 EDWAYTV
+94 EDWSYTV

-108 LLPAGAISKTLKGTK
+108 LLPAGVISKGLKGTK
-123 LIGMNNA
+123 LVGMGNA
-130 WTRNALAGF
+130 WARNAVAGF
-139 ITDAVVQDPYEEN
+139 VTDAVVQDPYEEN

-164 TPISEVLKAK
+164 TPISELLKAK

-179 SVAEARLRQAGGGL
+179 SVAEARFRQASGGL
-193 LAGEALTAFGVGVKA
+193 LAGEALTALGLGVKA
-208 IKKTPELYERVIKR
+208 MKKTPELYERVINR

-237 NLGDEILD
+237 NLGDEIID
-245 LGLDKQPTKVTPKNT
+245 LN
-260 TPVKFDLPDT
+260 LP
-270 RGQGKFYH
+270 
-278 GTAQEIT
+278 
-285 LEEGGEAASS
+285 
-295 QNIYG
+295 
-300 NGFYTTD
+300 
-307 DLITGSKY
+307 
-315 QKKGKKQFLKPEIPI
+315 
-330 AKGVKRESDLPF
+330 
-342 GIQSD
+342 
-347 LRKLDITDAELN
+347 
-359 QLVRPGIEV
+359 
-368 PSADRLRDLARQARQ
+368 
-383 FPIDNQFSG
+383 
-392 GSRTNVDAFNKIA
+392 
-405 DRLDELADNPP
+405 
-416 QTPDFRPVTYEIA
+416 
-429 EKQPVNFYDLDQSVD
+429 
-444 AELKTFINNFN
+444 
-455 DEPYENI
+455 
-462 VSEAVNDL
+462 
-470 GDNYTLSQLFDEI
+470 
-483 RGYANGRGVSSN
+483 
-495 TVIDEI
+495 
-501 FGNFQDYFKGKG
+501 
-513 FGGFTHQGGKKAG
+513 
-526 KGKRLH
+526 
-532 QVRIYFDP
+532 
-540 TNQIDI
+540 
-546 NKVDL
+546 NKVVKDGE
-551 DALADPKVQ
+551 KVD
-560 TTFNP
+560 TTFNT
-565 KFTGGGDPDVQKL
+565 KTKTEGQYFETTTLTGGGDPDVQKL

-605 QSANDLLPQE
+605 KSANDLLPAE
-615 TIESAR
+615 VIESAR

-650 INLASLAKSMDE
+650 INLASLAKTIDE
-662 SLAAGNKAG
+662 TLATGNKNG
-671 FQELKE
+671 LTKELKK
-677 QFVTEAKVLD
+677 QFITEAKVLD

-716 AASVDDLKGRTP
+716 AASVEDLAGRTP
-728 AEKAIDQ
+728 TEKAIDQ

-742 VKEPTDPLAEFSL
+742 VKEPTDPLAEFSM
-755 QEILDAAENGDKASL
+755 QEILDAAEKGDKASW
-770 KKLRLITKKLQAA
+770 KKLRIITKKLQAA

-790 QKMASES
+790 QKMANES
-797 KIMRGL
+797 KLMRGL
-803 KVNNE
+803 KVQNE

-822 VNILSTSLNT
+822 VNILSTGLNT

-860 YLMSSITDSLKGAKL
+860 YLISSITDSLKGAKL

-889 IQDSDRFQIRMEG
+889 IQDADRFQVRMEG
-902 NGTLA
+902 DGNLA
-907 NMVNSFGTIIRL
+907 NIVNAFGTIIRL

-958 QKHIQ
+958 QDHIQ
-963 QQFDGTIEIV
+963 RQFDGTIEIV

-987 DLFEKAQQYA
+987 DLYEKAQQYA

-1064 SVAAKAKGEMILGG
+1064 SVVAKAKGEMILGG
-1078 AIWSVA
+1078 SIWAIA
-1084 GMTALAINDPMSELA
+1084 GLTAYSINDPMSELA
-1099 ITGGGPSDF
+1099 ITGGGPSDY

-1125 FLLRDENGK
+1125 FLLKDENGN

-1142 PRYKYVSFKRLDP
+1142 PRYRYVSFKRLDP

-1167 SITGGLSKQDRDDF
+1167 AITGSLSKQDRDDF

-1211 PYKMES
+1211 PYKLES
-1217 WLARRAAAGGG
+1217 WLARRAAAT
-1228 ILGVVPFPGNP
+1228 INP
-1239 FSSLGRSLTKATDN
+1239 LSSFGRSVKKSGLTTSYGQLPGDRR
-1253 QIMDKRVRAGDD
+1253 ILDKKVRAGDD
-1265 GFVILRK
+1265 GFVVLRK

-1283 YSGGLR
+1283 YTGGLR

-1296 GSIIE
+1296 GSVIE
-1301 YPVGFGPDNMSVLNP
+1301 YPVGFGPDTMNILNP
-1316 IKETSSINN
+1316 IKETDSINN
-1325 NVLTTLDDIG
+1325 NVLTTLDEIG

-1344 LSLGRLPSGQAIGS
+1344 LSIAELASGKRIGS

-1370 IEETAFVKINGQT
+1370 IEETAFVKINGLT
-1383 MVRALHNR
+1383 MVKALHLR
-1391 IQQKDFQALMKSV
+1391 IQQKDFQALLQSV

-1413 MDIEVQ
+1413 MDIEVK

-1428 EDILRDIVNEYKK
+1428 EDILRDIVNKYKK
-1441 AGKQIWFSKNPE
+1441 AGKQIWLSKNPE
-1453 RKKEYLQLQATIRQE
+1453 RELEYRKVQSQVRKESNE
-1468 ANNDILEG
+1468 DILRG
-1476 FQQLNAN
+1476 FEALTNN

>member
-8 ARLKKVRDER
+8 ARFRKNR
-18 QEAGKRFRENQK
+18 QEAGKKFREKLK
-30 KRGEQIKQTTT
+30 KNEEIIKQTTS

-85 LGLEVAGDK
+85 LGLEIKGDK

-108 LLPAGAISKTLKGTK
+108 LLPAGVISKGLKGTK
-123 LIGMNNA
+123 LVGMGNA
-130 WTRNALAGF
+130 WARNAVAGF
-139 ITDAVVQDPYEEN
+139 VTDAVVQDPYEEN

-164 TPISEVLKAK
+164 SPISDLLKAK
-174 TPEEI
+174 TAEEI
-179 SVAEARLRQAGGGL
+179 GVAEARFRQATGGL
-193 LAGEALTAFGVGVKA
+193 LAGEALTALGLGVKA
-208 IKKTPELYERVIKR
+208 IKKTPELYERVINR

-237 NLGDEILD
+237 NLGDEI
-245 LGLDKQPTKVTPKNT
+245 
-260 TPVKFDLPDT
+260 
-270 RGQGKFYH
+270 
-278 GTAQEIT
+278 I
-285 LEEGGEAASS
+285 
-295 QNIYG
+295 
-300 NGFYTTD
+300 D
-307 DLITGSKY
+307 DLN
-315 QKKGKKQFLKPEIPI
+315 
-330 AKGVKRESDLPF
+330 LP
-342 GIQSD
+342 
-347 LRKLDITDAELN
+347 
-359 QLVRPGIEV
+359 
-368 PSADRLRDLARQARQ
+368 
-383 FPIDNQFSG
+383 
-392 GSRTNVDAFNKIA
+392 
-405 DRLDELADNPP
+405 
-416 QTPDFRPVTYEIA
+416 
-429 EKQPVNFYDLDQSVD
+429 
-444 AELKTFINNFN
+444 
-455 DEPYENI
+455 
-462 VSEAVNDL
+462 
-470 GDNYTLSQLFDEI
+470 
-483 RGYANGRGVSSN
+483 
-495 TVIDEI
+495 
-501 FGNFQDYFKGKG
+501 
-513 FGGFTHQGGKKAG
+513 
-526 KGKRLH
+526 
-532 QVRIYFDP
+532 
-540 TNQIDI
+540 
-546 NKVDL
+546 NKVVKEGD
-551 DALADPKVQ
+551 KVE

-565 KFTGGGDPDVQKL
+565 KFTGGGDPDVQEL
-578 IIDRA
+578 ILKRA
-583 DKIKELDANNAW
+583 DELKKLDSNNAW

-605 QSANDLLPQE
+605 KNANDLLPAE
-615 TIESAR
+615 VIESAR

-650 INLASLAKSMDE
+650 INLASLAKTIDE
-662 SLAAGNKAG
+662 TLATGNKSG
-671 FQELKE
+671 FSEELKK
-677 QFVTEAKVLD
+677 QFIREAKVLD

-716 AASVDDLKGRTP
+716 AASVEDLTGRTP
-728 AEKAIDQ
+728 TEKAIDQ

-742 VKEPTDPLAEFSL
+742 VKEPTDPLAEFSM
-755 QEILDAAENGDKASL
+755 QEILDAAEKGDKASW
-770 KKLRLITKKLQAA
+770 KKLRIITKKLQAA

-790 QKMASES
+790 QKMANES
-797 KIMRGL
+797 KLMRGL
-803 KVNNE
+803 KVQNE

-822 VNILSTSLNT
+822 VNILSTGLNT

-889 IQDSDRFQIRMEG
+889 IQDADRFQVRMEG
-902 NGTLA
+902 DGNLA
-907 NMVNSFGTIIRL
+907 NIVNAFGTIIRL

-958 QKHIQ
+958 QDHIQ
-963 QQFDGTIEIV
+963 RQFDGTIEII

-987 DLFEKAQQYA
+987 DLYEKAQQYA

-1022 AGRIIFPFVRTPI
+1022 AGRIVFPFVRTPI
-1035 NIFKA
+1035 NIFKT

-1064 SVAAKAKGEMILGG
+1064 SVVAKAKGEMILGG
-1078 AIWSVA
+1078 SIWAIA
-1084 GMTALAINDPMSELA
+1084 GLTAYSINDPMSELA

-1125 FLLRDENGK
+1125 FLLKDENGN

-1142 PRYKYVSFKRLDP
+1142 PRYKYVTFKRLDP

-1167 SITGGLSKQDRDDF
+1167 AITGSLSKQDRDDF

-1211 PYKMES
+1211 PYKLES
-1217 WLARRAAAGGG
+1217 WLARRAAATT
-1228 ILGVVPFPGNP
+1228 NP
-1239 FSSLGRSLTKATDN
+1239 FSSFGRSVKRSGLTTSYGQLPGD
-1253 QIMDKRVRAGDD
+1253 QRILDKKVRAGDD
-1265 GFVILRK
+1265 GFVVLRK

-1283 YSGGLR
+1283 YTGGLR

-1296 GSIIE
+1296 GSVIE
-1301 YPVGFGPDNMSVLNP
+1301 YPVGFGPDTMNILNP
-1316 IKETSSINN
+1316 IKETDSINN

-1344 LSLGRLPSGQAIGS
+1344 LNIGRLPSGQAIGS

-1370 IEETAFVKINGQT
+1370 IEETAFVKINGIT
-1383 MVRALHNR
+1383 MVRALNNR

-1413 MDIEVQ
+1413 MDIEVK

-1428 EDILRDIVNEYKK
+1428 EDILRDIVNKYKR
-1441 AGKQIWFSKNPE
+1441 AGKKVWLSKNPE
-1453 RKKEYLQLQATIRQE
+1453 RELEYKQLQSAIRQE

-1476 FQQLNAN
+1476 FNQLN

>member
-8 ARLKKVRDER
+8 ARLSKFNQER
-18 QEAGKRFRENQK
+18 QERNKKFRASQK
-30 KRGEQIKQTTT
+30 ELSKKLKQTKT

-85 LGLEVAGDK
+85 LGLEIKGDK

-108 LLPAGAISKTLKGTK
+108 LLPAGAISKRLKGTK
-123 LIGMNNA
+123 LVGMNNA
-130 WTRNALAGF
+130 WVRNAFAGF
-139 ITDAVVQDPYEEN
+139 VTDAVVQDPYEEN
-152 LFNMIDKHPRLA
+152 LFNMIDKHPRLGGVI
-164 TPISEVLKAK
+164 TDVLKAK

-179 SVAEARLRQAGGGL
+179 GVADARFRQAASGL
-193 LAGEALTAFGVGVKA
+193 VAGETLTALGLGVKA
-208 IKKTPELYERVIKR
+208 IKKTPELYEKVIKR

-237 NLGDEILD
+237 NLGDEI
-245 LGLDKQPTKVTPKNT
+245 
-260 TPVKFDLPDT
+260 
-270 RGQGKFYH
+270 
-278 GTAQEIT
+278 I
-285 LEEGGEAASS
+285 
-295 QNIYG
+295 
-300 NGFYTTD
+300 D
-307 DLITGSKY
+307 DLN
-315 QKKGKKQFLKPEIPI
+315 
-330 AKGVKRESDLPF
+330 LP
-342 GIQSD
+342 
-347 LRKLDITDAELN
+347 
-359 QLVRPGIEV
+359 
-368 PSADRLRDLARQARQ
+368 
-383 FPIDNQFSG
+383 
-392 GSRTNVDAFNKIA
+392 
-405 DRLDELADNPP
+405 
-416 QTPDFRPVTYEIA
+416 
-429 EKQPVNFYDLDQSVD
+429 
-444 AELKTFINNFN
+444 
-455 DEPYENI
+455 
-462 VSEAVNDL
+462 
-470 GDNYTLSQLFDEI
+470 
-483 RGYANGRGVSSN
+483 
-495 TVIDEI
+495 
-501 FGNFQDYFKGKG
+501 
-513 FGGFTHQGGKKAG
+513 
-526 KGKRLH
+526 
-532 QVRIYFDP
+532 
-540 TNQIDI
+540 
-546 NKVDL
+546 NKVVKDGE
-551 DALADPKVQ
+551 KVD
-560 TTFNP
+560 TTFNT
-565 KFTGGGDPDVQKL
+565 KTKTEGQYFQTTTLTGGGDPDVQKL

-583 DKIKELDANNAW
+583 NKIKELDANNAW

-650 INLASLAKSMDE
+650 INLASLAKTIDE
-662 SLAAGNKAG
+662 TLATGNKG
-671 FQELKE
+671 GLTKELKE
-677 QFVTEAKVLD
+677 QFITEAKVLD

-702 TLAANRAGGGVGKV
+702 TLAANRAGGGVGNV
-716 AASVDDLKGRTP
+716 AASIDDLKGRTP

-742 VKEPTDPLAEFSL
+742 VKEPTDPLGEFSIK
-755 QEILDAAENGDKASL
+755 EIIEAAEKGDKASW
-770 KKLRLITKKLQAA
+770 KRLRIITKKLQAA

-790 QKMASES
+790 QKMANES
-797 KIMRGL
+797 KFMRGV
-803 KVNNE
+803 KIQNE

-822 VNILSTSLNT
+822 VNIMSTALNT

-837 EQTLGS
+837 ENTLGS
-843 FAQGDMTGA
+843 VSRQGFDQMQA
-852 IRGGKELY
+852 MRGGKELY
-860 YLMSSITDSLKGAKL
+860 YLMSSISDSLKAAKQA
-875 SFQIEDNIVNPGAM
+875 FQIEDNIVNPGAM
-889 IQDSDRFQIRMEG
+889 IQEADRFQIRMEG
-902 NGTLA
+902 NGNLA
-907 NMVNSFGTIIRL
+907 NIVNGLGTIIRL
-919 PSRFLL
+919 PGRFLL

-963 QQFDGTIEIV
+963 EQFDGTIEIV
-973 NKNSMANVKDKSVL
+973 NKNSMANIKDKSVI
-987 DLFEKAQQYA
+987 DLYDKAQKYA
-997 AETTFTADLPEGSL
+997 AETTFTADLPEDSL
-1011 GGAIQG
+1011 GAAIQG
-1017 VARHP
+1017 VSRHP
-1022 AGRIIFPFVRTPI
+1022 FGRVVLPFVRTPV

-1047 VNMLLQEYRQ
+1047 VNMALKEYRQ
-1057 ALKSTDP
+1057 ALRSADP
-1064 SVAAKAKGEMILGG
+1064 SVAAKARGEMYLGG
-1078 AIWSVA
+1078 AIWSIA
-1084 GMTALAINDPMSELA
+1084 GATAFSINDPMSELA

-1125 FLLRDENGK
+1125 FLLKDGDGNVK
-1134 VRMGKDGK
+1134 MGKDGK
-1142 PRYKYVSFKRLDP
+1142 PRYKYVSFRRLDP
-1155 WSSFLMMAADAA
+1155 WASFLMMAADAA
-1167 SITGGLSKQDRDDF
+1167 AITGGLSKQDRDDF

-1211 PYKMES
+1211 PQFFQN
-1217 WLARRAAAGGG
+1217 WLARRAAAT
-1228 ILGVVPFPGNP
+1228 VNP
-1239 FSSLGRSLTKATDN
+1239 FSALGRSVKRNVTS
-1253 QIMDKRVRAGDD
+1253 DKEILDKKTRAGDD
-1265 GFVILRK
+1265 NFVWLRK
-1272 FHNELAATIPG
+1272 FYNELATTIPG

-1316 IKETSSINN
+1316 IKETNSINN

-1383 MVRALHNR
+1383 MVRDLHNR

-1419 AQEANRDLA
+1419 AQQANRDLA
-1428 EDILRDIVNEYKK
+1428 EDILRDIVNKYKK
-1441 AGKQIWFSKNPE
+1441 AGKQIWLSKNPE

-1476 FQQLNAN
+1476 FQQLN

>member
-1 MTDSNPI
+1 MTETPSNKKNLLQNLDQTIQDTQARTVDFFDNTFLGDKRSLEEIKQNRQEIRDKGI
-8 ARLKKVRDER
+8 AKRKKIDEKLKK
-18 QEAGKRFRENQK
+18 
-30 KRGEQIKQTTT
+30 TTT
-41 SKVIRGALSG
+41 SKVIRGTLTG

-61 FVDDIYDYAVGNPY
+61 FVDDIYDFTVGNPY

-85 LGLEVAGDK
+85 LGLEVKGDK

-108 LLPAGAISKTLKGTK
+108 LLPAGVLSKTLKGTK
-123 LIGMNNA
+123 LVGMGNA
-130 WTRNALAGF
+130 WTRNAVAGF

-164 TPISEVLKAK
+164 TPISDLLKAK

-179 SVAEARLRQAGGGL
+179 GVAEARFRQATGGL
-193 LAGEALTAFGVGVKA
+193 LAGEALTALGLGLKA
-208 IKKTPELYERVIKR
+208 IKKTPELYERVINR

-237 NLGDEILD
+237 NLGDEIID
-245 LGLDKQPTKVTPKNT
+245 LSIDKQPTKVTPKNT

-270 RGQGKFYH
+270 RGQNEFYH
-278 GTAQEIT
+278 GAASEIN
-285 LEEGGEAASS
+285 LVEGGEFGKAVE
-295 QNIYG
+295 NLYG
-300 NGFYTTD
+300 DGFYVTE
-307 DLITGSKY
+307 DLVTAAKY
-315 QKKGKKQFLKPEIPI
+315 QKKNRVKGKKPT
-330 AKGVKRESDLPF
+330 
-342 GIQSD
+342 GIVY
-347 LRKLDITDAELN
+347 K
-359 QLVRPGIEV
+359 
-368 PSADRLRDLARQARQ
+368 
-383 FPIDNQFSG
+383 
-392 GSRTNVDAFNKIA
+392 
-405 DRLDELADNPP
+405 
-416 QTPDFRPVTYEIA
+416 VT
-429 EKQPVNFYDLDQSVD
+429 EKQPVKFFDLDAPATPERIDQLRNIFDVD
-444 AELKTFINNFN
+444 AY
-455 DEPYENI
+455 DEVDIIDRALDNVGSNASIAQIYDEIKLISN
-462 VSEAVNDL
+462 ANDL
-470 GDNYTLSQLFDEI
+470 SANTTADLF
-483 RGYANGRGVSSN
+483 SSF
-495 TVIDEI
+495 TEEL
-501 FGNFQDYFKGKG
+501 QREG
-513 FGGFTHQGGKKAG
+513 FGGLTHQGGKKAG

-540 TNQIDI
+540 ANSLDI

-565 KFTGGGDPDVQKL
+565 KFTGGGDPDVQEL
-578 IIDRA
+578 ILKRA
-583 DKIKELDANNAW
+583 DELKKLDANNAW

-605 QSANDLLPQE
+605 KNANDLLPAE
-615 TIESAR
+615 VIESAR

-650 INLASLAKSMDE
+650 INLASLAKTIDE
-662 SLAAGNKAG
+662 TLATGNKSG
-671 FQELKE
+671 FSEELKK
-677 QFVTEAKVLD
+677 QFIREAKVLD

-716 AASVDDLKGRTP
+716 AASVEDLTGRTP
-728 AEKAIDQ
+728 TEKAIDQ

-742 VKEPTDPLAEFSL
+742 VKEPTDPLAEFSM
-755 QEILDAAENGDKASL
+755 QEILDAAEKGDKASW
-770 KKLRLITKKLQAA
+770 KKLRIITKKLQAA

-790 QKMASES
+790 QKMANES
-797 KIMRGL
+797 KLMRGL
-803 KVNNE
+803 KVQNE

-822 VNILSTSLNT
+822 VNILSTGLNT

-889 IQDSDRFQIRMEG
+889 IQDADRFQVRMEG
-902 NGTLA
+902 DGNLA
-907 NMVNSFGTIIRL
+907 NIVNTFGTIIRL

-933 LNFRAYV
+933 VNFRAYV

-958 QKHIQ
+958 QDHIQ
-963 QQFDGTIEIV
+963 RQFDGTIEIV

-987 DLFEKAQQYA
+987 DLYEKAQQYA

-1022 AGRIIFPFVRTPI
+1022 AGRIVFPFVRTPI
-1035 NIFKA
+1035 NIFKT

-1064 SVAAKAKGEMILGG
+1064 SVVAKAKGEMILGG
-1078 AIWSVA
+1078 SIWAIA
-1084 GMTALAINDPMSELA
+1084 GLTAYSINDPMSELA

-1125 FLLRDENGK
+1125 FLLRDENGN

-1167 SITGGLSKQDRDDF
+1167 AITGSLSKQDRDDF

-1211 PYKMES
+1211 PYKLES
-1217 WLARRAAAGGG
+1217 WLARRAAAT
-1228 ILGVVPFPGNP
+1228 INP
-1239 FSSLGRSLTKATDN
+1239 FSSFGRSVKRSGLTTSYGLLPGDRR
-1253 QIMDKRVRAGDD
+1253 ILDKKVRAGDD
-1265 GFVILRK
+1265 GFVVLRK

-1283 YSGGLR
+1283 YTGGLR

-1296 GSIIE
+1296 GSVIE
-1301 YPVGFGPDNMSVLNP
+1301 YPVGFGPDTMNILNP
-1316 IKETSSINN
+1316 IKETDSINN

-1344 LSLGRLPSGQAIGS
+1344 LNIGRLPSGQAIGS

-1370 IEETAFVKINGQT
+1370 IEETAFVKINGIT

-1413 MDIEVQ
+1413 MDIEVK

-1428 EDILRDIVNEYKK
+1428 EDILRDIVNKYKK
-1441 AGKQIWFSKNPE
+1441 AGKKVWLSKNPE
-1453 RKKEYLQLQATIRQE
+1453 RELEYKQLQSAIRQE

-1476 FQQLNAN
+1476 FNQLN

>member
-8 ARLKKVRDER
+8 ARLSKFNQER
-18 QEAGKRFRENQK
+18 QERNKKFRASQK
-30 KRGEQIKQTTT
+30 ELSKKLKQTKT

-85 LGLEVAGDK
+85 LGLEIKGDK

-108 LLPAGAISKTLKGTK
+108 LLPAGAISKGLKGTK
-123 LIGMNNA
+123 LVGMNNA
-130 WTRNALAGF
+130 WVRNAFAGF
-139 ITDAVVQDPYEEN
+139 VTDAVVQDPYEEN
-152 LFNMIDKHPRLA
+152 LFNMIDKHPRLGGVI
-164 TPISEVLKAK
+164 TDVLKAK

-179 SVAEARLRQAGGGL
+179 GVADARFRQAASGL
-193 LAGEALTAFGVGVKA
+193 VAGETLTALGLGVKA
-208 IKKTPELYERVIKR
+208 IKKTPELYEKVIKR

-237 NLGDEILD
+237 NLGDEI
-245 LGLDKQPTKVTPKNT
+245 
-260 TPVKFDLPDT
+260 
-270 RGQGKFYH
+270 
-278 GTAQEIT
+278 I
-285 LEEGGEAASS
+285 
-295 QNIYG
+295 
-300 NGFYTTD
+300 D
-307 DLITGSKY
+307 DLN
-315 QKKGKKQFLKPEIPI
+315 
-330 AKGVKRESDLPF
+330 LP
-342 GIQSD
+342 
-347 LRKLDITDAELN
+347 
-359 QLVRPGIEV
+359 
-368 PSADRLRDLARQARQ
+368 
-383 FPIDNQFSG
+383 
-392 GSRTNVDAFNKIA
+392 
-405 DRLDELADNPP
+405 
-416 QTPDFRPVTYEIA
+416 
-429 EKQPVNFYDLDQSVD
+429 
-444 AELKTFINNFN
+444 
-455 DEPYENI
+455 
-462 VSEAVNDL
+462 
-470 GDNYTLSQLFDEI
+470 
-483 RGYANGRGVSSN
+483 
-495 TVIDEI
+495 
-501 FGNFQDYFKGKG
+501 
-513 FGGFTHQGGKKAG
+513 
-526 KGKRLH
+526 
-532 QVRIYFDP
+532 
-540 TNQIDI
+540 
-546 NKVDL
+546 NKVVKDGE
-551 DALADPKVQ
+551 KVD
-560 TTFNP
+560 TTFNT
-565 KFTGGGDPDVQKL
+565 KTKTEGQYFQTTTLTGGGDPDVQKL

-583 DKIKELDANNAW
+583 NKIKELDANNAW

-650 INLASLAKSMDE
+650 INLASLAKTIDE
-662 SLAAGNKAG
+662 TLATGNKG
-671 FQELKE
+671 GLTKELKE
-677 QFVTEAKVLD
+677 QFITEAKVLD

-702 TLAANRAGGGVGKV
+702 TLAANRAGGGVGNV
-716 AASVDDLKGRTP
+716 AASIDDLKGRTP

-742 VKEPTDPLAEFSL
+742 VKEPTDPLGEFSIK
-755 QEILDAAENGDKASL
+755 EIIEAAEKGDKASW
-770 KKLRLITKKLQAA
+770 KRLRIITKKLQAA

-790 QKMASES
+790 QKMANES
-797 KIMRGL
+797 KFMRGV
-803 KVNNE
+803 KIQNE

-822 VNILSTSLNT
+822 VNIMSTALNT

-837 EQTLGS
+837 ENTLGS
-843 FAQGDMTGA
+843 VSRQGFDQMQA
-852 IRGGKELY
+852 MRGGKELY
-860 YLMSSITDSLKGAKL
+860 YLMSSISDSLKAAKQA
-875 SFQIEDNIVNPGAM
+875 FQIEDNIVNPGAM
-889 IQDSDRFQIRMEG
+889 IQEADRFQIRMEG
-902 NGTLA
+902 NGNLA
-907 NMVNSFGTIIRL
+907 NIVNGLGTIIRL
-919 PSRFLL
+919 PGRFLL

-963 QQFDGTIEIV
+963 EQFDGTIEIV
-973 NKNSMANVKDKSVL
+973 NKNSMANIKDKSVI
-987 DLFEKAQQYA
+987 DLYDKAQKYA
-997 AETTFTADLPEGSL
+997 AETTFTADLPEDSL
-1011 GGAIQG
+1011 GAAIQG
-1017 VARHP
+1017 VSRHP
-1022 AGRIIFPFVRTPI
+1022 FGRVVLPFVRTPV

-1047 VNMLLQEYRQ
+1047 VNMALKEYRQ
-1057 ALKSTDP
+1057 ALRSADP
-1064 SVAAKAKGEMILGG
+1064 SVAAKARGEMYLGG
-1078 AIWSVA
+1078 AIWSIA
-1084 GMTALAINDPMSELA
+1084 GATAFSINDPMSELA

-1125 FLLRDENGK
+1125 FLLKDGDGNVK
-1134 VRMGKDGK
+1134 MGKDGK
-1142 PRYKYVSFKRLDP
+1142 PRYKYVSFRRLDP
-1155 WSSFLMMAADAA
+1155 WASFLMMAADAA
-1167 SITGGLSKQDRDDF
+1167 AITGGLSKQDRDDF

-1211 PYKMES
+1211 PQFFQN
-1217 WLARRAAAGGG
+1217 WLARRAAAT
-1228 ILGVVPFPGNP
+1228 VNP
-1239 FSSLGRSLTKATDN
+1239 FSALGRSVKRNVTS
-1253 QIMDKRVRAGDD
+1253 DKEILDKKTRAGDD
-1265 GFVILRK
+1265 NFVWLRK
-1272 FHNELAATIPG
+1272 FYNELATTIPG

-1316 IKETSSINN
+1316 IKETNSINN

-1419 AQEANRDLA
+1419 AQQANRDLA
-1428 EDILRDIVNEYKK
+1428 EDILRDIVNKYKK
-1441 AGKQIWFSKNPE
+1441 AGKQIWLSKNPE

-1476 FQQLNAN
+1476 FQQLN

>member
-8 ARLKKVRDER
+8 ARLSKFNQER
-18 QEAGKRFRENQK
+18 QERNEKFRASQK
-30 KRGEQIKQTTT
+30 ELSKKLKQTKT

-61 FVDDIYDYAVGNPY
+61 FVDDIYDYAVSNPY

-85 LGLEVAGDK
+85 LGLEIKGDK

-108 LLPAGAISKTLKGTK
+108 LLPAGVISKGLKGTK
-123 LIGMNNA
+123 LVGMNNA
-130 WTRNALAGF
+130 WVRNAFAGF

-164 TPISEVLKAK
+164 TPISDVLKAK

-237 NLGDEILD
+237 NLGDEI
-245 LGLDKQPTKVTPKNT
+245 
-260 TPVKFDLPDT
+260 
-270 RGQGKFYH
+270 
-278 GTAQEIT
+278 I
-285 LEEGGEAASS
+285 
-295 QNIYG
+295 
-300 NGFYTTD
+300 D
-307 DLITGSKY
+307 DLN
-315 QKKGKKQFLKPEIPI
+315 
-330 AKGVKRESDLPF
+330 LP
-342 GIQSD
+342 
-347 LRKLDITDAELN
+347 
-359 QLVRPGIEV
+359 
-368 PSADRLRDLARQARQ
+368 
-383 FPIDNQFSG
+383 
-392 GSRTNVDAFNKIA
+392 
-405 DRLDELADNPP
+405 
-416 QTPDFRPVTYEIA
+416 
-429 EKQPVNFYDLDQSVD
+429 
-444 AELKTFINNFN
+444 
-455 DEPYENI
+455 
-462 VSEAVNDL
+462 
-470 GDNYTLSQLFDEI
+470 
-483 RGYANGRGVSSN
+483 
-495 TVIDEI
+495 
-501 FGNFQDYFKGKG
+501 
-513 FGGFTHQGGKKAG
+513 
-526 KGKRLH
+526 
-532 QVRIYFDP
+532 
-540 TNQIDI
+540 
-546 NKVDL
+546 NKVVKDGE
-551 DALADPKVQ
+551 KVD
-560 TTFNP
+560 TTFNT
-565 KFTGGGDPDVQKL
+565 KTKTEGQYFRTTTLTGGGDPDVQKL

-595 PYKRTFADMV
+595 PYKRTFADIV
-605 QSANDLLPQE
+605 QSANNLLPQE

-631 EEDLPA
+631 EQDLPA
-637 TLIAMNQLMNKNA
+637 TLVAMNQLMNSNA
-650 INLASLAKSMDE
+650 IKLADLAKTIDDALAS
-662 SLAAGNKAG
+662 GNKAG
-671 FQELKE
+671 FTEELKNE
-677 QFVTEAKVLD
+677 FIKEAKVLD

-716 AASVDDLKGRTP
+716 AASIDDLKGRTP
-728 AEKAIDQ
+728 TEKAIDQ

-742 VKEPTDPLAEFSL
+742 VKDSSDPLEEFSM
-755 QEILDAAENGDKASL
+755 QEILDAAENGNKASW
-770 KKLRLITKKLQAA
+770 KKLRIITKRLQAA
-783 QGNPQAL
+783 QGNPEAL
-790 QKMASES
+790 QRMAYENPLM
-797 KIMRGL
+797 KGL
-803 KVNNE
+803 KINNE

-822 VNILSTSLNT
+822 VNIMSTALNT
-832 LARPL
+832 LVKPL
-837 EQTLGS
+837 DQGLGS
-843 FAQGDMTGA
+843 LVAGDTIGTLRA
-852 IRGGKELY
+852 GKELW
-860 YLMSSITDSLKGAKL
+860 YLRQAAVDSFKAAKL
-875 SFQIEDNIVNPGAM
+875 AFQIEDNIVNPGAM
-889 IQDSDRFQIRMEG
+889 IQDAERFQIRMEG
-902 NGTLA
+902 EGYLA
-907 NMVNSFGTIIRL
+907 NIVNGLGTFIRL

-958 QKHIQ
+958 EDHINK
-963 QQFDGTIEIV
+963 QFKGTIEIV
-973 NKNSMANVKDKSVL
+973 NTNSMAKVKDKSVT
-987 DLFEKAQQYA
+987 DLYEKAQQYA
-997 AETTFTADLPEGSL
+997 AETTFTADLPRDGL
-1011 GGAIQG
+1011 GGRIQNLAG
-1017 VARHP
+1017 HP
-1022 AGRIIFPFVRTPI
+1022 FGRVIFPFVRTPV

-1047 VNMLLQEYRQ
+1047 VNYVVLQEYRQ
-1057 ALKSTDP
+1057 ALRSTDP
-1064 SVAAKAKGEMILGG
+1064 SVAAKARGEMITGG
-1078 AIWSVA
+1078 ALWLVGASVA
-1084 GMTALAINDPMSELA
+1084 YSINDPMSELA

-1125 FLLRDENGK
+1125 FLLKDEDGNI
-1134 VRMGKDGK
+1134 RMGKDGK

-1155 WSSFLMMAADAA
+1155 WSSFLMMAADGVAI
-1167 SITGGLSKQDRDDF
+1167 SGQLNQQDRDDWA
-1181 GVAASVAL
+1181 VAASVAL

-1203 ELADLLGK
+1203 ELADLLNE
-1211 PYKMES
+1211 PRRMQQ
-1217 WLARRAAAGGG
+1217 WLARRAAAT
-1228 ILGVVPFPGNP
+1228 VNP
-1239 FSSLGRSLTKATDN
+1239 LSSLGRSIDKATDG

-1265 GFVILRK
+1265 NFVWLRK
-1272 FHNELAATIPG
+1272 FHNELAATVPG
-1283 YSGGLR
+1283 WSGGLR

-1383 MVRALHNR
+1383 MVRDLHNR
-1391 IQQKDFQALMKSV
+1391 IQRKDFQALMKSV

-1419 AQEANRDLA
+1419 AQQANRDKA
-1428 EDILRDIVNEYKK
+1428 EGILRDIVNKYKK
-1441 AGKQIWFSKNPE
+1441 AGKQIWLSKNPE
-1453 RKKEYLQLQATIRQE
+1453 RKKEYLLLQATIRQE

>member
-8 ARLKKVRDER
+8 ARFRKNR
-18 QEAGKRFRENQK
+18 QEAGKEFREKLK
-30 KRGEQIKQTTT
+30 KGGEEIKKTTT

-51 PLKAVNETVE
+51 PIKAVNETVE

-85 LGLEVAGDK
+85 LGLEIKNDK
-94 EDWAYTV
+94 EDWAYTM

-108 LLPAGAISKTLKGTK
+108 LLPAGAIGKGLKGTK
-123 LIGMNNA
+123 LVGMNNA
-130 WTRNALAGF
+130 WARNALAGF
-139 ITDAVVQDPYEEN
+139 VTDAVVQDPYEEN
-152 LFNMIDKHPRLA
+152 LFNMIDKHPRLGGVI
-164 TPISEVLKAK
+164 TDVLKAK

-179 SVAEARLRQAGGGL
+179 GVADARFRQAASGL
-193 LAGEALTAFGVGVKA
+193 VAGEALTALGLGVKA

-237 NLGDEILD
+237 NLGDEMI
-245 LGLDKQPTKVTPKNT
+245 
-260 TPVKFDLPDT
+260 
-270 RGQGKFYH
+270 
-278 GTAQEIT
+278 
-285 LEEGGEAASS
+285 
-295 QNIYG
+295 
-300 NGFYTTD
+300 D
-307 DLITGSKY
+307 DLN
-315 QKKGKKQFLKPEIPI
+315 
-330 AKGVKRESDLPF
+330 LP
-342 GIQSD
+342 
-347 LRKLDITDAELN
+347 
-359 QLVRPGIEV
+359 
-368 PSADRLRDLARQARQ
+368 
-383 FPIDNQFSG
+383 
-392 GSRTNVDAFNKIA
+392 NKIVK
-405 DRLDELADNPP
+405 E
-416 QTPDFRPVTYEIA
+416 
-429 EKQPVNFYDLDQSVD
+429 
-444 AELKTFINNFN
+444 
-455 DEPYENI
+455 
-462 VSEAVNDL
+462 
-470 GDNYTLSQLFDEI
+470 GD
-483 RGYANGRGVSSN
+483 
-495 TVIDEI
+495 
-501 FGNFQDYFKGKG
+501 
-513 FGGFTHQGGKKAG
+513 
-526 KGKRLH
+526 
-532 QVRIYFDP
+532 
-540 TNQIDI
+540 
-546 NKVDL
+546 KVE
-551 DALADPKVQ
+551 

-565 KFTGGGDPDVQKL
+565 KFTGGGDPDVQEL
-578 IIDRA
+578 ILKRA
-583 DKIKELDANNAW
+583 DELKKLDANNAW

-637 TLIAMNQLMNKNA
+637 TLISMNQLMNKNA

-728 AEKAIDQ
+728 TEKAIDQ

-742 VKEPTDPLAEFSL
+742 AKEPTDPLAEFSL

-770 KKLRLITKKLQAA
+770 KKLRIITKQLQAA

-790 QKMASES
+790 QKMTNENP
-797 KIMRGL
+797 IMRGF
-803 KVNNE
+803 KINNE

-822 VNILSTSLNT
+822 VNIMSTALNT
-832 LARPL
+832 LARPVD
-837 EQTLGS
+837 QALGS
-843 FAQGDMTGA
+843 LVTGDMTGA
-852 IRGGKELY
+852 LRAGKELY
-860 YLMSSITDSLKGAKL
+860 YLTSSITDSLKGAKL
-875 SFQIEDNIVNPGAM
+875 AFQVEDNIINPGAM
-889 IQDSDRFQIRMEG
+889 IQDAERFQVRMEG

-907 NMVNSFGTIIRL
+907 NMVNGFGTFIRL
-919 PSRFLL
+919 PGRFLL

-951 GLQGADL
+951 GLQGSDL
-958 QKHIQ
+958 QDHIQ
-963 QQFDGTIEIV
+963 RQFDGTIEIV

-987 DLFEKAQQYA
+987 DLYEKAQQYA
-997 AETTFTADLPEGSL
+997 AETTFTADLQEGSL
-1011 GGAIQG
+1011 GGRIQNLAG
-1017 VARHP
+1017 HP
-1022 AGRIIFPFVRTPI
+1022 FGRVIFPFVRTPI

-1064 SVAAKAKGEMILGG
+1064 SVAAKARGEMITGGGIWSIG
-1078 AIWSVA
+1078 AI
-1084 GMTALAINDPMSELA
+1084 TAFAINDPMSELA

-1125 FLLRDENGK
+1125 FLLKDEDGNI
-1134 VRMGKDGK
+1134 RMGKDGK

-1155 WSSFLMMAADAA
+1155 WSSFLMMAADGVAI
-1167 SITGGLSKQDRDDF
+1167 SGQLNQQDRNDF

-1203 ELADLLGK
+1203 ELADLLQK
-1211 PYKMES
+1211 PYKLEQ
-1217 WLARRAAAGGG
+1217 WLARRVAST
-1228 ILGVVPFPGNP
+1228 VNP
-1239 FSSLGRSLTKATDN
+1239 LSSLGRSITKATDN
-1253 QIMDKRVRAGDD
+1253 QIIDKRVRAGDD
-1265 GFVILRK
+1265 GFVIVRK
-1272 FHNELAATIPG
+1272 FWNELSATVPG
-1283 YSGGLR
+1283 WSNDLR

-1316 IKETSSINN
+1316 IKETDSINN

-1344 LSLGRLPSGQAIGS
+1344 LTFGRLPSGKAVGS

-1383 MVRALHNR
+1383 MVRALNNR

-1404 RGELIEQNN
+1404 RGEMIEQNN
-1413 MDIEVQ
+1413 MDIEVK

-1428 EDILRDIVNEYKK
+1428 EDILRDIVNKYKK
-1441 AGKQIWFSKNPE
+1441 AGKQIWLSKNPE
-1453 RKKEYLQLQATIRQE
+1453 RALEYRQLQSAIRQE
-1468 ANNDILEG
+1468 ANNDILKSFEA
-1476 FQQLNAN
+1476 LNAN

>member
-8 ARLKKVRDER
+8 ARFRKNR
-18 QEAGKRFRENQK
+18 QEAGKKFREKLK
-30 KRGEQIKQTTT
+30 KNEEIIKQTTS

-80 IDLQA
+80 IDLQG
-85 LGLEVAGDK
+85 LGLEIKGDK

-108 LLPAGAISKTLKGTK
+108 LLPAGVISKGLKGTK
-123 LIGMNNA
+123 LVGMGNA
-130 WTRNALAGF
+130 WARNAVAGF
-139 ITDAVVQDPYEEN
+139 VTDAVVQDPYEEN

-164 TPISEVLKAK
+164 TPISELLKAK

-179 SVAEARLRQAGGGL
+179 SVAEARFRQATGGL
-193 LAGEALTAFGVGVKA
+193 LAGEALTALGLGVKA
-208 IKKTPELYERVIKR
+208 IKKTPELYERVINR

-237 NLGDEILD
+237 NLGDEI
-245 LGLDKQPTKVTPKNT
+245 
-260 TPVKFDLPDT
+260 
-270 RGQGKFYH
+270 
-278 GTAQEIT
+278 I
-285 LEEGGEAASS
+285 
-295 QNIYG
+295 
-300 NGFYTTD
+300 D
-307 DLITGSKY
+307 DLN
-315 QKKGKKQFLKPEIPI
+315 
-330 AKGVKRESDLPF
+330 LP
-342 GIQSD
+342 
-347 LRKLDITDAELN
+347 
-359 QLVRPGIEV
+359 
-368 PSADRLRDLARQARQ
+368 
-383 FPIDNQFSG
+383 
-392 GSRTNVDAFNKIA
+392 
-405 DRLDELADNPP
+405 
-416 QTPDFRPVTYEIA
+416 
-429 EKQPVNFYDLDQSVD
+429 
-444 AELKTFINNFN
+444 
-455 DEPYENI
+455 
-462 VSEAVNDL
+462 
-470 GDNYTLSQLFDEI
+470 
-483 RGYANGRGVSSN
+483 
-495 TVIDEI
+495 
-501 FGNFQDYFKGKG
+501 
-513 FGGFTHQGGKKAG
+513 
-526 KGKRLH
+526 
-532 QVRIYFDP
+532 
-540 TNQIDI
+540 
-546 NKVDL
+546 NKVVKDGE
-551 DALADPKVQ
+551 KVD
-560 TTFNP
+560 TTFNI
-565 KFTGGGDPDVQKL
+565 KTKTEGQYFETTTLTGGGDPDVQKL

-583 DKIKELDANNAW
+583 NKIKELDANNAW

-605 QSANDLLPQE
+605 KNANDLLPAE
-615 TIESAR
+615 VIESAR

-650 INLASLAKSMDE
+650 INLASLAKTIDE
-662 SLAAGNKAG
+662 TLATGNKSG
-671 FQELKE
+671 FSEELKK
-677 QFVTEAKVLD
+677 QFIREAKVLD

-716 AASVDDLKGRTP
+716 AASVEDLTGRTP
-728 AEKAIDQ
+728 TEKAIDQ

-742 VKEPTDPLAEFSL
+742 VKEPTDPLAEFSM
-755 QEILDAAENGDKASL
+755 QEILDAAEKGDKASW
-770 KKLRLITKKLQAA
+770 KKLRIITKKLQAA

-790 QKMASES
+790 QKMANES
-797 KIMRGL
+797 KLMRGL
-803 KVNNE
+803 KVQNE

-822 VNILSTSLNT
+822 VNILSTGLNT

-889 IQDSDRFQIRMEG
+889 IQDADRFQVRMEG
-902 NGTLA
+902 DGNLA
-907 NMVNSFGTIIRL
+907 NIVNAFGTIIRL

-958 QKHIQ
+958 QDHIQ
-963 QQFDGTIEIV
+963 RQFDGTIEII

-987 DLFEKAQQYA
+987 DLYEKAQQYA

-1022 AGRIIFPFVRTPI
+1022 AGRIVFPFVRTPI

-1064 SVAAKAKGEMILGG
+1064 SVVAKAKGEMILGG
-1078 AIWSVA
+1078 SIWAIA
-1084 GMTALAINDPMSELA
+1084 GLTAYSINDPMSELA

-1125 FLLRDENGK
+1125 FLLKDENGN

-1167 SITGGLSKQDRDDF
+1167 AITGSLSKQDRDDF

-1211 PYKMES
+1211 PYKLES
-1217 WLARRAAAGGG
+1217 WLARRAAATT
-1228 ILGVVPFPGNP
+1228 NP
-1239 FSSLGRSLTKATDN
+1239 FSSFGRSVKRSGLTTSYGQLPGD
-1253 QIMDKRVRAGDD
+1253 QRILDKKVRPGDD
-1265 GFVILRK
+1265 GFVVLRK

-1283 YSGGLR
+1283 YTGGLR

-1296 GSIIE
+1296 GSVIE
-1301 YPVGFGPDNMSVLNP
+1301 YPVGFGPDTMNILNP
-1316 IKETSSINN
+1316 IKETDSINN
-1325 NVLTTLDDIG
+1325 NVLTTLNDIG

-1344 LSLGRLPSGQAIGS
+1344 LNIGRLPSGQAIGS

-1370 IEETAFVKINGQT
+1370 IEETAFVKINGIT
-1383 MVRALHNR
+1383 MVRALNNR

-1413 MDIEVQ
+1413 MDIEVK

-1428 EDILRDIVNEYKK
+1428 EDILRDIVNKYKR
-1441 AGKQIWFSKNPE
+1441 AGKKVWLSKNPE
-1453 RKKEYLQLQATIRQE
+1453 RELEYKQLQSAIRQE

-1476 FQQLNAN
+1476 FNQLN